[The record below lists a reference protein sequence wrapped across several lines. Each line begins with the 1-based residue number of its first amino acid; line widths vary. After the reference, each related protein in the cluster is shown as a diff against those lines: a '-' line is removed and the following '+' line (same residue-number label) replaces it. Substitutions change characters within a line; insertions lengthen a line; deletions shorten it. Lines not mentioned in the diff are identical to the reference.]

1 MKSGLKTALSLLLT
15 FIAFTVI
22 AIASLSGLFSPIEK
36 RFYEP
41 AQVQQFRSEL
51 NEVASAGNQYF
62 SSLLAAFGSDD
73 GGFLNAESVLTFLSV
88 SPSDEVLHR
97 FAVLSEAHRGLEGI
111 RVVDASG
118 RRVHFSSFRND
129 YRLDAGR
136 RIYSNYQDLKTL
148 FGNPEIPFENL
159 SCFSGEETHP
169 YRIGIDG
176 QNQRIVYSF
185 PLENNGSR
193 FCVLFYVGTRGFI
206 NTLIEK
212 KIISVNQDIPLVSSA
227 DCMTG
232 GFVLGLEND
241 IRGAADAE
249 LLKIWKNGQVDTD
262 GIQTDG
268 IQFVF
273 DDRTVNY
280 TVFTDRSTSAPFF
293 SILFRSDSV
302 LLPGYVKILILV
314 SAFISVCLFFLI
326 LFNFKKDD
334 DVIIRDRIKRV
345 QFELL
350 SEYFDK
356 NLERAEIAGIIEA
369 KKSDVSVRI
378 KKSLGRRGK
387 KHSAELDTMLEK
399 SWSEII
405 DMLSAEKKQQPS
417 FDMSEIR
424 RMLEELLSAT
434 PVTVRNQPVQ
444 TVPAK
449 VAEPEPVDDLEEV
462 DAVEPVEDLEEADGA
477 EPVEDLEEADGVE
490 PVDDLE
496 ATGGVEPVDDLEEV
510 DAVES
515 VEDLEEA
522 DGEESVED
530 LEEAD
535 GVEPVDD
542 LEEADSVEPVEDL
555 EEADGVEPADDLE
568 EADGVEPV
576 DDLEEADGEESVEDL
591 EEADGVEPVDDL
603 EEADGVEPVEDLEY
617 TDGVEPVDDLEEV
630 DAVEP
635 VEDLEEADGAEP
647 VDDLEEA
654 DSVEPAED
662 LEEADSVEPV
672 EDLEEADVVEPVD
685 DLEETD
691 GAEPVEDLE
700 YTDGVE
706 PVDDLEEADGAE
718 PVEDLEEADGEES
731 VDGLEEADSVE
742 PAEDLE
748 EADGVEPADDLEE
761 ADSVEPAEDL
771 EEADGVE
778 PVEDLEEADGVEPVD
793 DLEEADGAEPVEDLE
808 EADGEESVEDL
819 EEADVVEPADD
830 LEEADVVEPVDD
842 LEATGGVEPAEDLEE
857 ADGVEP
863 VDDLEEVDAV
873 EPVEDLEE
881 ADGAEPA
888 EDLEEADGVEP
899 VDGLEEADSVEP
911 AEDLEE
917 ADGVEPVE
925 DLEEADGVEPVDGLE
940 EADSVEPAEDLEE
953 AGGVKSVEELEDT
966 DGVEPVEDLEEAD
979 VVESADD
986 LEEADGVEPVDDLEA
1001 TGGVKSV
1008 EVSEDEIDETSE
1020 SFGTAIFGKTDDLFE
1035 FASSPFF
1042 DADEKLNAIKS
1053 VLTNDNF
1060 EEGQKTL
1067 ENVNAMNTAQKYGII
1082 DSEPLEFSDPA
1093 VEQESNPDMSLADG
1107 FEIFYPGDELF
1118 SASSLGNS
1126 ENTSVPAPEENKVTL
1141 QEDDVSDLEFLSE
1154 GEIRP
1159 FMMTAFGANNN
1170 HVTDLS
1176 YEAIVEGDDGVY
1188 QIAENLDT
1196 DGVPIDNDFQNLV
1209 NSVLK

>member
-62 SSLLAAFGSDD
+62 SSLLAAFGSDN
-73 GGFLNAESVLTFLSV
+73 GGFLNDESVLTFLSV

-97 FAVLSEAHRGLEGI
+97 LAVLSEAHRGLEGI

-129 YRLDAGR
+129 YRLDAER
-136 RIYSNYQDLKTL
+136 RIYSNYQELKTL
-148 FGNPEIPFENL
+148 FGTPEIPFENL

-280 TVFTDRSTSAPFF
+280 TVFTDRGSSAPFF
-293 SILFRSDSV
+293 SILFSSDSV

-387 KHSAELDTMLEK
+387 RHSAELDTMLEK

-424 RMLEELLSAT
+424 RMLEELLSAN

-449 VAEPEPVDDLEEV
+449 VAEPEPVEDLEDVDAVEPAEDLEEV
-462 DAVEPVEDLEEADGA
+462 DVVEPVDGLEDADSVEPVDDLEDVDAVEPLEDLEEADGVEAVEDLQDVEAVEPVEVLEEAGGVEPVEDLE
-477 EPVEDLEEADGVE
+477 VADGVE

-496 ATGGVEPVDDLEEV
+496 DVDGVEP
-510 DAVES
+510 AN
-515 VEDLEEA
+515 DLEEA
-522 DGEESVED
+522 DAVEPVKD

-535 GVEPVDD
+535 TVK
-542 LEEADSVEPVEDL
+542 SV
-555 EEADGVEPADDLE
+555 
-568 EADGVEPV
+568 
-576 DDLEEADGEESVEDL
+576 
-591 EEADGVEPVDDL
+591 
-603 EEADGVEPVEDLEY
+603 
-617 TDGVEPVDDLEEV
+617 
-630 DAVEP
+630 
-635 VEDLEEADGAEP
+635 
-647 VDDLEEA
+647 
-654 DSVEPAED
+654 
-662 LEEADSVEPV
+662 
-672 EDLEEADVVEPVD
+672 
-685 DLEETD
+685 
-691 GAEPVEDLE
+691 
-700 YTDGVE
+700 
-706 PVDDLEEADGAE
+706 
-718 PVEDLEEADGEES
+718 
-731 VDGLEEADSVE
+731 
-742 PAEDLE
+742 
-748 EADGVEPADDLEE
+748 
-761 ADSVEPAEDL
+761 EDL

-778 PVEDLEEADGVEPVD
+778 PVEDLEDADGGEPV
-793 DLEEADGAEPVEDLE
+793 
-808 EADGEESVEDL
+808 
-819 EEADVVEPADD
+819 DD

-842 LEATGGVEPAEDLEE
+842 LED
-857 ADGVEP
+857 ADSVEP
-863 VDDLEEVDAV
+863 VDDLEDVDAI
-873 EPVEDLEE
+873 
-881 ADGAEPA
+881 
-888 EDLEEADGVEP
+888 
-899 VDGLEEADSVEP
+899 
-911 AEDLEE
+911 
-917 ADGVEPVE
+917 
-925 DLEEADGVEPVDGLE
+925 
-940 EADSVEPAEDLEE
+940 
-953 AGGVKSVEELEDT
+953 
-966 DGVEPVEDLEEAD
+966 EPVEDLEEAD
-979 VVESADD
+979 VVEPADG
-986 LEEADGVEPVDDLEA
+986 LEEADGVEAVEDLQDVDAVEPVEDLEDVDGVEPA
-1001 TGGVKSV
+1001 GDLEEADTVKSV
-1008 EVSEDEIDETSE
+1008 GVSEDEIDEPSE
-1020 SFGTAIFGKTDDLFE
+1020 SFGTALFGKTDDLFE

-1042 DADEKLNAIKS
+1042 DADEKLNVIKS

-1060 EEGQKTL
+1060 EESQKTL
-1067 ENVNAMNTAQKYGII
+1067 ENVNAMNTSQKYGII

-1126 ENTSVPAPEENKVTL
+1126 ENTAVPAPEENKVTA
-1141 QEDDVSDLEFLSE
+1141 QEDDVSDLELLSE
-1154 GEIRP
+1154 GETRP

>member
-97 FAVLSEAHRGLEGI
+97 LAVLSEAHRGLEGI

-136 RIYSNYQDLKTL
+136 RIYSNYQELKTL
-148 FGNPEIPFENL
+148 FGTPEIPFENL

-280 TVFTDRSTSAPFF
+280 TVFTNRSTSAPFF
-293 SILFRSDSV
+293 SILFSSDSV

-387 KHSAELDTMLEK
+387 RHSAELDTILEK

-434 PVTVRNQPVQ
+434 PVTVRNQSVQ

-449 VAEPEPVDDLEEV
+449 VAEPEPV
-462 DAVEPVEDLEEADGA
+462 EDLED
-477 EPVEDLEEADGVE
+477 
-490 PVDDLE
+490 
-496 ATGGVEPVDDLEEV
+496 V
-510 DAVES
+510 DA
-515 VEDLEEA
+515 
-522 DGEESVED
+522 
-530 LEEAD
+530 
-535 GVEPVDD
+535 
-542 LEEADSVEPVEDL
+542 
-555 EEADGVEPADDLE
+555 
-568 EADGVEPV
+568 
-576 DDLEEADGEESVEDL
+576 
-591 EEADGVEPVDDL
+591 
-603 EEADGVEPVEDLEY
+603 
-617 TDGVEPVDDLEEV
+617 
-630 DAVEP
+630 
-635 VEDLEEADGAEP
+635 
-647 VDDLEEA
+647 
-654 DSVEPAED
+654 VEPAED
-662 LEEADSVEPV
+662 LEEA
-672 EDLEEADVVEPVD
+672 
-685 DLEETD
+685 
-691 GAEPVEDLE
+691 G
-700 YTDGVE
+700 
-706 PVDDLEEADGAE
+706 
-718 PVEDLEEADGEES
+718 
-731 VDGLEEADSVE
+731 
-742 PAEDLE
+742 
-748 EADGVEPADDLEE
+748 
-761 ADSVEPAEDL
+761 
-771 EEADGVE
+771 GVE
-778 PVEDLEEADGVEPVD
+778 PVEDLEEADGV
-793 DLEEADGAEPVEDLE
+793 
-808 EADGEESVEDL
+808 
-819 EEADVVEPADD
+819 
-830 LEEADVVEPVDD
+830 
-842 LEATGGVEPAEDLEE
+842 
-857 ADGVEP
+857 
-863 VDDLEEVDAV
+863 
-873 EPVEDLEE
+873 
-881 ADGAEPA
+881 
-888 EDLEEADGVEP
+888 
-899 VDGLEEADSVEP
+899 
-911 AEDLEE
+911 
-917 ADGVEPVE
+917 
-925 DLEEADGVEPVDGLE
+925 
-940 EADSVEPAEDLEE
+940 
-953 AGGVKSVEELEDT
+953 
-966 DGVEPVEDLEEAD
+966 
-979 VVESADD
+979 
-986 LEEADGVEPVDDLEA
+986 
-1001 TGGVKSV
+1001 
-1008 EVSEDEIDETSE
+1008 
-1020 SFGTAIFGKTDDLFE
+1020 
-1035 FASSPFF
+1035 
-1042 DADEKLNAIKS
+1042 
-1053 VLTNDNF
+1053 
-1060 EEGQKTL
+1060 
-1067 ENVNAMNTAQKYGII
+1067 
-1082 DSEPLEFSDPA
+1082 
-1093 VEQESNPDMSLADG
+1093 
-1107 FEIFYPGDELF
+1107 
-1118 SASSLGNS
+1118 
-1126 ENTSVPAPEENKVTL
+1126 
-1141 QEDDVSDLEFLSE
+1141 
-1154 GEIRP
+1154 
-1159 FMMTAFGANNN
+1159 
-1170 HVTDLS
+1170 
-1176 YEAIVEGDDGVY
+1176 
-1188 QIAENLDT
+1188 
-1196 DGVPIDNDFQNLV
+1196 
-1209 NSVLK
+1209 

>member
-136 RIYSNYQDLKTL
+136 RIYSNYQELKTL
-148 FGNPEIPFENL
+148 FGTPEIPFENL

-280 TVFTDRSTSAPFF
+280 TVFTNRSTSAPFF
-293 SILFRSDSV
+293 SILFSSDSV

-387 KHSAELDTMLEK
+387 RHSAELDTILEK

-434 PVTVRNQPVQ
+434 PVTVRNQSVQ

-449 VAEPEPVDDLEEV
+449 VAEPEPV
-462 DAVEPVEDLEEADGA
+462 EDLED
-477 EPVEDLEEADGVE
+477 
-490 PVDDLE
+490 
-496 ATGGVEPVDDLEEV
+496 V
-510 DAVES
+510 DA
-515 VEDLEEA
+515 
-522 DGEESVED
+522 
-530 LEEAD
+530 
-535 GVEPVDD
+535 
-542 LEEADSVEPVEDL
+542 
-555 EEADGVEPADDLE
+555 
-568 EADGVEPV
+568 
-576 DDLEEADGEESVEDL
+576 
-591 EEADGVEPVDDL
+591 
-603 EEADGVEPVEDLEY
+603 
-617 TDGVEPVDDLEEV
+617 
-630 DAVEP
+630 
-635 VEDLEEADGAEP
+635 
-647 VDDLEEA
+647 
-654 DSVEPAED
+654 VEPAED
-662 LEEADSVEPV
+662 LEEA
-672 EDLEEADVVEPVD
+672 
-685 DLEETD
+685 
-691 GAEPVEDLE
+691 G
-700 YTDGVE
+700 GVE
-706 PVDDLEEADGAE
+706 PV
-718 PVEDLEEADGEES
+718 
-731 VDGLEEADSVE
+731 
-742 PAEDLE
+742 
-748 EADGVEPADDLEE
+748 
-761 ADSVEPAEDL
+761 EDL

-778 PVEDLEEADGVEPVD
+778 PVEDLEEADGVEPV
-793 DLEEADGAEPVEDLE
+793 EDLE
-808 EADGEESVEDL
+808 DADGG
-819 EEADVVEPADD
+819 EPVDD

-842 LEATGGVEPAEDLEE
+842 LEDADSVEPVDDLEDVDAVEPLEDLEE
-857 ADGVEP
+857 ADGVEAVEDLQDVEAVEP
-863 VDDLEEVDAV
+863 VEVLEEAGGVEPVEDLEDVDAV
-873 EPVEDLEE
+873 EPVEDLE
-881 ADGAEPA
+881 D
-888 EDLEEADGVEP
+888 ADGVEP
-899 VDGLEEADSVEP
+899 ADVLEEAEGVEPVDDLEEADSVEP
-911 AEDLEE
+911 
-917 ADGVEPVE
+917 VE
-925 DLEEADGVEPVDGLE
+925 DLEEVDSEEP
-940 EADSVEPAEDLEE
+940 
-953 AGGVKSVEELEDT
+953 
-966 DGVEPVEDLEEAD
+966 
-979 VVESADD
+979 ADD
-986 LEEADGVEPVDDLEA
+986 LEEADS
-1001 TGGVKSV
+1001 VKSV
-1008 EVSEDEIDETSE
+1008 EVSEDEIDEPSE
-1020 SFGTAIFGKTDDLFE
+1020 SFGTALFGKTDDLFE

-1042 DADEKLNAIKS
+1042 DADEKLNVIKS

-1060 EEGQKTL
+1060 EESQKTL
-1067 ENVNAMNTAQKYGII
+1067 KNVNAMNTAQKYGII

-1126 ENTSVPAPEENKVTL
+1126 ENTAVPAPEENKVTA
-1141 QEDDVSDLEFLSE
+1141 QEDDVSDLELLSE
-1154 GEIRP
+1154 GETRP

-1188 QIAENLDT
+1188 QIVENLDT

>member
-1 MKSGLKTALSLLLT
+1 MLT

-449 VAEPEPVDDLEEV
+449 VAEPEPV
-462 DAVEPVEDLEEADGA
+462 EDLEEA
-477 EPVEDLEEADGVE
+477 
-490 PVDDLE
+490 
-496 ATGGVEPVDDLEEV
+496 
-510 DAVES
+510 
-515 VEDLEEA
+515 
-522 DGEESVED
+522 
-530 LEEAD
+530 
-535 GVEPVDD
+535 
-542 LEEADSVEPVEDL
+542 
-555 EEADGVEPADDLE
+555 
-568 EADGVEPV
+568 
-576 DDLEEADGEESVEDL
+576 
-591 EEADGVEPVDDL
+591 
-603 EEADGVEPVEDLEY
+603 
-617 TDGVEPVDDLEEV
+617 DGVEPVDDLEEV

-635 VEDLEEADGAEP
+635 VEDLEEADGEES
-647 VDDLEEA
+647 VEDLEEA

-662 LEEADSVEPV
+662 LEEADVVEPVDDLEEADGAEPVEDLEEAGGEESVDGLEEADGVEPV
-672 EDLEEADVVEPVD
+672 EDLEEADGEEPADDLEEADGVEPVEDLEDTDGVEPVD
-685 DLEETD
+685 DLEEAD
-691 GAEPVEDLE
+691 GIESVEDLE
-700 YTDGVE
+700 ETDGVE

-731 VDGLEEADSVE
+731 V
-742 PAEDLE
+742 EDLE
-748 EADGVEPADDLEE
+748 EVDVVEPADDLEE

-793 DLEEADGAEPVEDLE
+793 DLEATGVVEPADDLEEADGAEPVEDLE
-808 EADGEESVEDL
+808 D
-819 EEADVVEPADD
+819 
-830 LEEADVVEPVDD
+830 
-842 LEATGGVEPAEDLEE
+842 T
-857 ADGVEP
+857 DGVEP
-863 VDDLEEVDAV
+863 VDDLEE
-873 EPVEDLEE
+873 

-888 EDLEEADGVEP
+888 DD
-899 VDGLEEADSVEP
+899 LEEADSVEP

-917 ADGVEPVE
+917 ADGVEP
-925 DLEEADGVEPVDGLE
+925 A
-940 EADSVEPAEDLEE
+940 
-953 AGGVKSVEELEDT
+953 
-966 DGVEPVEDLEEAD
+966 
-979 VVESADD
+979 
-986 LEEADGVEPVDDLEA
+986 DDLEA

-1154 GEIRP
+1154 GETRP

>member
-449 VAEPEPVDDLEEV
+449 VAEPEPVDDLEE
-462 DAVEPVEDLEEADGA
+462 ADGA
-477 EPVEDLEEADGVE
+477 EPVEDLEEVDGVE

-496 ATGGVEPVDDLEEV
+496 ATGGVEP
-510 DAVES
+510 A
-515 VEDLEEA
+515 
-522 DGEESVED
+522 
-530 LEEAD
+530 
-535 GVEPVDD
+535 
-542 LEEADSVEPVEDL
+542 
-555 EEADGVEPADDLE
+555 
-568 EADGVEPV
+568 
-576 DDLEEADGEESVEDL
+576 
-591 EEADGVEPVDDL
+591 
-603 EEADGVEPVEDLEY
+603 
-617 TDGVEPVDDLEEV
+617 
-630 DAVEP
+630 
-635 VEDLEEADGAEP
+635 
-647 VDDLEEA
+647 
-654 DSVEPAED
+654 
-662 LEEADSVEPV
+662 
-672 EDLEEADVVEPVD
+672 
-685 DLEETD
+685 
-691 GAEPVEDLE
+691 
-700 YTDGVE
+700 
-706 PVDDLEEADGAE
+706 
-718 PVEDLEEADGEES
+718 
-731 VDGLEEADSVE
+731 
-742 PAEDLE
+742 
-748 EADGVEPADDLEE
+748 
-761 ADSVEPAEDL
+761 
-771 EEADGVE
+771 
-778 PVEDLEEADGVEPVD
+778 
-793 DLEEADGAEPVEDLE
+793 
-808 EADGEESVEDL
+808 
-819 EEADVVEPADD
+819 
-830 LEEADVVEPVDD
+830 
-842 LEATGGVEPAEDLEE
+842 
-857 ADGVEP
+857 
-863 VDDLEEVDAV
+863 
-873 EPVEDLEE
+873 
-881 ADGAEPA
+881 
-888 EDLEEADGVEP
+888 
-899 VDGLEEADSVEP
+899 
-911 AEDLEE
+911 
-917 ADGVEPVE
+917 
-925 DLEEADGVEPVDGLE
+925 
-940 EADSVEPAEDLEE
+940 
-953 AGGVKSVEELEDT
+953 
-966 DGVEPVEDLEEAD
+966 
-979 VVESADD
+979 
-986 LEEADGVEPVDDLEA
+986 DDLEA

-1093 VEQESNPDMSLADG
+1093 VEQESNPDMSLVDG

-1154 GEIRP
+1154 GETRP

>member
-449 VAEPEPVDDLEEV
+449 VAEPEPVEDLE
-462 DAVEPVEDLEEADGA
+462 DTDGVEPVEDLEEADGA

-535 GVEPVDD
+535 GVEPVDGLEEVDGAEPVDD

-555 EEADGVEPADDLE
+555 EEADGVEPAD
-568 EADGVEPV
+568 G
-576 DDLEEADGEESVEDL
+576 L

-603 EEADGVEPVEDLEY
+603 EEADGVEPADGLEEADGAEPVEDLEEVDGVEPVDDLEEADVVEPVDDLEEADGVEPAEDLEEADGEESVEDLEEADVVEPADDLEEA
-617 TDGVEPVDDLEEV
+617 DGVEPVDDLEEV

-635 VEDLEEADGAEP
+635 VEDLEEADGI
-647 VDDLEEA
+647 
-654 DSVEPAED
+654 
-662 LEEADSVEPV
+662 
-672 EDLEEADVVEPVD
+672 
-685 DLEETD
+685 
-691 GAEPVEDLE
+691 
-700 YTDGVE
+700 
-706 PVDDLEEADGAE
+706 
-718 PVEDLEEADGEES
+718 ES

-748 EADGVEPADDLEE
+748 EADGAEPVEDLEKADGEESVDGLEEADGVEPADGLEE
-761 ADSVEPAEDL
+761 ADGAEPVEDL

-778 PVEDLEEADGVEPVD
+778 PVEDLEEADGAEPVEDLEDTDGVEPVD

-819 EEADVVEPADD
+819 EEAD
-830 LEEADVVEPVDD
+830 
-842 LEATGGVEPAEDLEE
+842 GVEPA
-857 ADGVEP
+857 
-863 VDDLEEVDAV
+863 
-873 EPVEDLEE
+873 
-881 ADGAEPA
+881 
-888 EDLEEADGVEP
+888 
-899 VDGLEEADSVEP
+899 
-911 AEDLEE
+911 
-917 ADGVEPVE
+917 
-925 DLEEADGVEPVDGLE
+925 
-940 EADSVEPAEDLEE
+940 
-953 AGGVKSVEELEDT
+953 
-966 DGVEPVEDLEEAD
+966 
-979 VVESADD
+979 
-986 LEEADGVEPVDDLEA
+986 DDLEA

-1154 GEIRP
+1154 GETRP

>member
-73 GGFLNAESVLTFLSV
+73 GGFLNDESVLTFLSV

-97 FAVLSEAHRGLEGI
+97 LAVLSEAHRGLEGI

-136 RIYSNYQDLKTL
+136 RIYSNYQELKTL
-148 FGNPEIPFENL
+148 FGTPEIPFENL

-280 TVFTDRSTSAPFF
+280 TVFTNRSTSAPFF
-293 SILFRSDSV
+293 SILFSSDSV

-387 KHSAELDTMLEK
+387 RHSAELDTILEK

-449 VAEPEPVDDLEEV
+449 VAEPEPVDDLEET
-462 DAVEPVEDLEEADGA
+462 DAVEPVEDLED
-477 EPVEDLEEADGVE
+477 
-490 PVDDLE
+490 
-496 ATGGVEPVDDLEEV
+496 
-510 DAVES
+510 
-515 VEDLEEA
+515 
-522 DGEESVED
+522 
-530 LEEAD
+530 
-535 GVEPVDD
+535 
-542 LEEADSVEPVEDL
+542 
-555 EEADGVEPADDLE
+555 ADGVEPAD
-568 EADGVEPV
+568 G
-576 DDLEEADGEESVEDL
+576 
-591 EEADGVEPVDDL
+591 
-603 EEADGVEPVEDLEY
+603 
-617 TDGVEPVDDLEEV
+617 
-630 DAVEP
+630 
-635 VEDLEEADGAEP
+635 
-647 VDDLEEA
+647 
-654 DSVEPAED
+654 

-685 DLEETD
+685 DLED
-691 GAEPVEDLE
+691 ADS
-700 YTDGVE
+700 VE
-706 PVDDLEEADGAE
+706 PVDDLEDVDAIE
-718 PVEDLEEADGEES
+718 PVEDLEEADVVEPVEDLEEVDVVEP
-731 VDGLEEADSVE
+731 VDGLEDADSVE
-742 PAEDLE
+742 PVDDLEDVDAVEPLEDLE
-748 EADGVEPADDLEE
+748 EADGVEAVEDLQDVEAVEPVEVLEEAGGVEPVEDLEDVDAVEPVEDLEE
-761 ADSVEPAEDL
+761 AGGVEPVEDL
-771 EEADGVE
+771 EEADVVE
-778 PVEDLEEADGVEPVD
+778 PVEDLEDVDAVEPVEDLEEADVVEPADVLEEADGVEPVD
-793 DLEEADGAEPVEDLE
+793 DLEEADV
-808 EADGEESVEDL
+808 
-819 EEADVVEPADD
+819 
-830 LEEADVVEPVDD
+830 
-842 LEATGGVEPAEDLEE
+842 
-857 ADGVEP
+857 
-863 VDDLEEVDAV
+863 V

-881 ADGAEPA
+881 AD
-888 EDLEEADGVEP
+888 
-899 VDGLEEADSVEP
+899 S
-911 AEDLEE
+911 
-917 ADGVEPVE
+917 VEPVE
-925 DLEEADGVEPVDGLE
+925 DLEEVDSEEPADDLE
-940 EADSVEPAEDLEE
+940 EADSVEL
-953 AGGVKSVEELEDT
+953 
-966 DGVEPVEDLEEAD
+966 VEDLEETD
-979 VVESADD
+979 
-986 LEEADGVEPVDDLEA
+986 
-1001 TGGVKSV
+1001 TVKSV
-1008 EVSEDEIDETSE
+1008 EVSEDEIDEPSE
-1020 SFGTAIFGKTDDLFE
+1020 SFGTALFGKTDDLFE

-1042 DADEKLNAIKS
+1042 DADEKLNVIKS

-1060 EEGQKTL
+1060 EESQKTL
-1067 ENVNAMNTAQKYGII
+1067 ENVNAMNTSQKYGII

-1126 ENTSVPAPEENKVTL
+1126 ENTAVPTPEENKVTA
-1141 QEDDVSDLEFLSE
+1141 QEDDVSDLELLSE
-1154 GEIRP
+1154 GETRP

>member
-73 GGFLNAESVLTFLSV
+73 GGFLNDESVLTFLSV

-97 FAVLSEAHRGLEGI
+97 LAVLSEAHRGLEGI

-129 YRLDAGR
+129 YRLDAER
-136 RIYSNYQDLKTL
+136 RIYSNYQELKTL
-148 FGNPEIPFENL
+148 FGTPEIPFENL

-280 TVFTDRSTSAPFF
+280 TVFTDRGSSAPFF
-293 SILFRSDSV
+293 SILFSSDSV

-424 RMLEELLSAT
+424 RMLEELLSAN

-449 VAEPEPVDDLEEV
+449 VAEPEPVDDLEET
-462 DAVEPVEDLEEADGA
+462 DAVEPVEDLED
-477 EPVEDLEEADGVE
+477 
-490 PVDDLE
+490 
-496 ATGGVEPVDDLEEV
+496 
-510 DAVES
+510 
-515 VEDLEEA
+515 
-522 DGEESVED
+522 
-530 LEEAD
+530 
-535 GVEPVDD
+535 
-542 LEEADSVEPVEDL
+542 
-555 EEADGVEPADDLE
+555 ADGVEPAD
-568 EADGVEPV
+568 G
-576 DDLEEADGEESVEDL
+576 
-591 EEADGVEPVDDL
+591 
-603 EEADGVEPVEDLEY
+603 
-617 TDGVEPVDDLEEV
+617 
-630 DAVEP
+630 
-635 VEDLEEADGAEP
+635 
-647 VDDLEEA
+647 
-654 DSVEPAED
+654 

-685 DLEETD
+685 DLED
-691 GAEPVEDLE
+691 ADS
-700 YTDGVE
+700 VE
-706 PVDDLEEADGAE
+706 PVDDLEDVDAIE
-718 PVEDLEEADGEES
+718 PVEDLEEADVVEPVEDLEEVDVVEP
-731 VDGLEEADSVE
+731 VDGLEDADSVE
-742 PAEDLE
+742 PVDDLEDVDAVEPLEDLE
-748 EADGVEPADDLEE
+748 EADGVEAVEDLQDVEAVEPVEVLEEAGGVEPVEDLEDVDAVEPVEDLEE
-761 ADSVEPAEDL
+761 AGGVEPVEDL
-771 EEADGVE
+771 EEADVVE
-778 PVEDLEEADGVEPVD
+778 PVEDLEDVDAVEPVEDLEEADVVEPADVLEEADGVEPVD
-793 DLEEADGAEPVEDLE
+793 DLEEADV
-808 EADGEESVEDL
+808 
-819 EEADVVEPADD
+819 
-830 LEEADVVEPVDD
+830 
-842 LEATGGVEPAEDLEE
+842 
-857 ADGVEP
+857 
-863 VDDLEEVDAV
+863 V

-881 ADGAEPA
+881 AD
-888 EDLEEADGVEP
+888 
-899 VDGLEEADSVEP
+899 S
-911 AEDLEE
+911 
-917 ADGVEPVE
+917 VEPVE
-925 DLEEADGVEPVDGLE
+925 DLEEVDSEEPADDLE
-940 EADSVEPAEDLEE
+940 EADSVEL
-953 AGGVKSVEELEDT
+953 
-966 DGVEPVEDLEEAD
+966 VEDLEETD
-979 VVESADD
+979 
-986 LEEADGVEPVDDLEA
+986 
-1001 TGGVKSV
+1001 TVKSV
-1008 EVSEDEIDETSE
+1008 EVSEDEIDEPSE
-1020 SFGTAIFGKTDDLFE
+1020 SFGTALFGKTDDLFE

-1042 DADEKLNAIKS
+1042 DADEKLNVIKS

-1060 EEGQKTL
+1060 EESQKTL
-1067 ENVNAMNTAQKYGII
+1067 ENVNAMNTSQKYGII

-1126 ENTSVPAPEENKVTL
+1126 ENTAVPTPEENKVTA
-1141 QEDDVSDLEFLSE
+1141 QEDDVSDLELLSE
-1154 GEIRP
+1154 GETRP

>member
-542 LEEADSVEPVEDL
+542 LEEADSVEPAEDLEEADGAEPVEDL
-555 EEADGVEPADDLE
+555 EEADGVEPVEDLEEADSVEPADDLE
-568 EADGVEPV
+568 EADGAEPVDDLEEVDAVEPV
-576 DDLEEADGEESVEDL
+576 EDLEEADGEESVEDLEEADGAEPADDLEEVDAVEPVEDLEEADSVEPAEDL

-603 EEADGVEPVEDLEY
+603 EEADGVEP
-617 TDGVEPVDDLEEV
+617 
-630 DAVEP
+630 
-635 VEDLEEADGAEP
+635 
-647 VDDLEEA
+647 
-654 DSVEPAED
+654 
-662 LEEADSVEPV
+662 
-672 EDLEEADVVEPVD
+672 
-685 DLEETD
+685 
-691 GAEPVEDLE
+691 
-700 YTDGVE
+700 
-706 PVDDLEEADGAE
+706 
-718 PVEDLEEADGEES
+718 
-731 VDGLEEADSVE
+731 
-742 PAEDLE
+742 
-748 EADGVEPADDLEE
+748 ADDLE
-761 ADSVEPAEDL
+761 ATGGVEPAEDL

-778 PVEDLEEADGVEPVD
+778 PVEDLEEADGVEPV
-793 DLEEADGAEPVEDLE
+793 EDLE
-808 EADGEESVEDL
+808 EADG
-819 EEADVVEPADD
+819 VEP
-830 LEEADVVEPVDD
+830 L
-842 LEATGGVEPAEDLEE
+842 EDLEE

-863 VDDLEEVDAV
+863 VDDLEEADVV

-881 ADGAEPA
+881 VDVVEPVDGLEDADSVEPVDDLEDVDAVEPLEDLEEADGVEAVEDLQDVEAVEPVEVLEEAGGVEPVEDLEVADGVEPVDDLEDVDGVEPA
-888 EDLEEADGVEP
+888 NDLEEADAVEPVKDLEEADTVKSVEDLEEADGVEP
-899 VDGLEEADSVEP
+899 ADGLEEAEGVEPADDLEEADAVEPVEDLGEADSVEP
-911 AEDLEE
+911 VEDLEE

-925 DLEEADGVEPVDGLE
+925 DLEEAD
-940 EADSVEPAEDLEE
+940 
-953 AGGVKSVEELEDT
+953 T
-966 DGVEPVEDLEEAD
+966 
-979 VVESADD
+979 
-986 LEEADGVEPVDDLEA
+986 
-1001 TGGVKSV
+1001 VKSV
-1008 EVSEDEIDETSE
+1008 EVSKDEIDEPSE
-1020 SFGTAIFGKTDDLFE
+1020 SFGTALFGKTDDLFE

-1042 DADEKLNAIKS
+1042 DADEKLNVIKS

-1060 EEGQKTL
+1060 EESQKTL
-1067 ENVNAMNTAQKYGII
+1067 ENVNAINTSQKYGII

-1126 ENTSVPAPEENKVTL
+1126 ENTAVPAPEENKVTA
-1141 QEDDVSDLEFLSE
+1141 QEDDVSDLELLSE
-1154 GEIRP
+1154 GETRP

>member
-73 GGFLNAESVLTFLSV
+73 GGFLNDESVLTFLSV

-97 FAVLSEAHRGLEGI
+97 LAVLSEAHRGLEGI

-136 RIYSNYQDLKTL
+136 RIYSNYQELKTL
-148 FGNPEIPFENL
+148 FGTPEIPFENL

-280 TVFTDRSTSAPFF
+280 TVFTNRSTSAPFF
-293 SILFRSDSV
+293 SILFSSDSV

-387 KHSAELDTMLEK
+387 RHSAELDTILEK

-434 PVTVRNQPVQ
+434 PVTVRNQSVQ

-449 VAEPEPVDDLEEV
+449 VAEPEPVEDLEDV
-462 DAVEPVEDLEEADGA
+462 DAVEPAEDLEEA
-477 EPVEDLEEADGVE
+477 
-490 PVDDLE
+490 
-496 ATGGVEPVDDLEEV
+496 GG
-510 DAVES
+510 
-515 VEDLEEA
+515 
-522 DGEESVED
+522 
-530 LEEAD
+530 
-535 GVEPVDD
+535 
-542 LEEADSVEPVEDL
+542 VEPVEDL
-555 EEADGVEPADDLE
+555 EEADGVEPA
-568 EADGVEPV
+568 
-576 DDLEEADGEESVEDL
+576 EDL
-591 EEADGVEPVDDL
+591 ED
-603 EEADGVEPVEDLEY
+603 
-617 TDGVEPVDDLEEV
+617 V
-630 DAVEP
+630 DAVET
-635 VEDLEEADGAEP
+635 V
-647 VDDLEEA
+647 
-654 DSVEPAED
+654 
-662 LEEADSVEPV
+662 
-672 EDLEEADVVEPVD
+672 
-685 DLEETD
+685 
-691 GAEPVEDLE
+691 
-700 YTDGVE
+700 
-706 PVDDLEEADGAE
+706 
-718 PVEDLEEADGEES
+718 
-731 VDGLEEADSVE
+731 
-742 PAEDLE
+742 
-748 EADGVEPADDLEE
+748 
-761 ADSVEPAEDL
+761 EDL

-778 PVEDLEEADGVEPVD
+778 PVEDLEDADGGEPV
-793 DLEEADGAEPVEDLE
+793 
-808 EADGEESVEDL
+808 
-819 EEADVVEPADD
+819 DD

-842 LEATGGVEPAEDLEE
+842 LEDADSVEPVDDLEDVDAIEPVEDLEE

-863 VDDLEEVDAV
+863 L
-873 EPVEDLEE
+873 
-881 ADGAEPA
+881 
-888 EDLEEADGVEP
+888 
-899 VDGLEEADSVEP
+899 
-911 AEDLEE
+911 EDLEE

-925 DLEEADGVEPVDGLE
+925 DLEDVD
-940 EADSVEPAEDLEE
+940 A
-953 AGGVKSVEELEDT
+953 
-966 DGVEPVEDLEEAD
+966 VEPVEDLEDADGVEPADVLEEAD
-979 VVESADD
+979 VVEPIDD
-986 LEEADGVEPVDDLEA
+986 LEEAD
-1001 TGGVKSV
+1001 TVKSV
-1008 EVSEDEIDETSE
+1008 EVSEDEIDEPSE
-1020 SFGTAIFGKTDDLFE
+1020 SFGTALFGKTDDLFE

-1042 DADEKLNAIKS
+1042 DADEKLNVIKS

-1060 EEGQKTL
+1060 EESQKTL
-1067 ENVNAMNTAQKYGII
+1067 KNVNAMNTAQKYGII

-1126 ENTSVPAPEENKVTL
+1126 ENTAVPAPEENKVTA
-1141 QEDDVSDLEFLSE
+1141 QEDDVSDLELLSE
-1154 GEIRP
+1154 GETRP

>member
-73 GGFLNAESVLTFLSV
+73 GGFLNDESVLTFLSV

-97 FAVLSEAHRGLEGI
+97 LAVLSEAHRGLEGI

-129 YRLDAGR
+129 YRLDAER
-136 RIYSNYQDLKTL
+136 RIYSNYQELKTL
-148 FGNPEIPFENL
+148 FGTPEIPFENL

-280 TVFTDRSTSAPFF
+280 TVFTDRSTSVPFF
-293 SILFRSDSV
+293 SILFSSDSV

-434 PVTVRNQPVQ
+434 PVTVRNQSVQ

-449 VAEPEPVDDLEEV
+449 VAEPEPVDDLEET
-462 DAVEPVEDLEEADGA
+462 DAVEPVEDLED
-477 EPVEDLEEADGVE
+477 
-490 PVDDLE
+490 
-496 ATGGVEPVDDLEEV
+496 
-510 DAVES
+510 
-515 VEDLEEA
+515 
-522 DGEESVED
+522 
-530 LEEAD
+530 
-535 GVEPVDD
+535 
-542 LEEADSVEPVEDL
+542 
-555 EEADGVEPADDLE
+555 ADGVEPAD
-568 EADGVEPV
+568 G
-576 DDLEEADGEESVEDL
+576 
-591 EEADGVEPVDDL
+591 
-603 EEADGVEPVEDLEY
+603 
-617 TDGVEPVDDLEEV
+617 
-630 DAVEP
+630 
-635 VEDLEEADGAEP
+635 
-647 VDDLEEA
+647 
-654 DSVEPAED
+654 

-685 DLEETD
+685 DLED
-691 GAEPVEDLE
+691 ADS
-700 YTDGVE
+700 VE
-706 PVDDLEEADGAE
+706 PVDDLEDVDAVEPLEDLEEADGVEAVEDLQDVEAVEPVEVLEEAGGVEPVEDLEDVDAVEPVEDLEEAGGVE
-718 PVEDLEEADGEES
+718 PVEDLEEAD
-731 VDGLEEADSVE
+731 VVE
-742 PAEDLE
+742 PVEDLEDVDAVEPVEDLE
-748 EADGVEPADDLEE
+748 EADVVEPAD
-761 ADSVEPAEDL
+761 V
-771 EEADGVE
+771 
-778 PVEDLEEADGVEPVD
+778 LEEADGVEPVD
-793 DLEEADGAEPVEDLE
+793 DLEEADV
-808 EADGEESVEDL
+808 
-819 EEADVVEPADD
+819 
-830 LEEADVVEPVDD
+830 
-842 LEATGGVEPAEDLEE
+842 
-857 ADGVEP
+857 
-863 VDDLEEVDAV
+863 V

-881 ADGAEPA
+881 AD
-888 EDLEEADGVEP
+888 
-899 VDGLEEADSVEP
+899 S
-911 AEDLEE
+911 
-917 ADGVEPVE
+917 VEPVE
-925 DLEEADGVEPVDGLE
+925 DLEEVDSEEPADDLE
-940 EADSVEPAEDLEE
+940 EADSVEL
-953 AGGVKSVEELEDT
+953 
-966 DGVEPVEDLEEAD
+966 VEDLEETD
-979 VVESADD
+979 
-986 LEEADGVEPVDDLEA
+986 
-1001 TGGVKSV
+1001 TVKSV
-1008 EVSEDEIDETSE
+1008 EVSEDEIDEPSE
-1020 SFGTAIFGKTDDLFE
+1020 SFGTALFGKTDDLFE

-1042 DADEKLNAIKS
+1042 DADEKLNVIKS

-1060 EEGQKTL
+1060 EESQKTL
-1067 ENVNAMNTAQKYGII
+1067 ENVNAMNTSQKYGII

-1126 ENTSVPAPEENKVTL
+1126 ENTAVPTPEENKVTA
-1141 QEDDVSDLEFLSE
+1141 QEDDVSDLELLSE
-1154 GEIRP
+1154 GETRP

>member
-73 GGFLNAESVLTFLSV
+73 GGFLNDESVLTFLSV

-97 FAVLSEAHRGLEGI
+97 LAVLSEAHRGLEGI

-136 RIYSNYQDLKTL
+136 RIYSNYQELKTL
-148 FGNPEIPFENL
+148 FGTPEIPFENL

-293 SILFRSDSV
+293 SILFSSDSV

-434 PVTVRNQPVQ
+434 PVTVRNQSVQ

-449 VAEPEPVDDLEEV
+449 VAEPEP
-462 DAVEPVEDLEEADGA
+462 
-477 EPVEDLEEADGVE
+477 
-490 PVDDLE
+490 
-496 ATGGVEPVDDLEEV
+496 
-510 DAVES
+510 

-542 LEEADSVEPVEDL
+542 LED
-555 EEADGVEPADDLE
+555 ADG
-568 EADGVEPV
+568 
-576 DDLEEADGEESVEDL
+576 
-591 EEADGVEPVDDL
+591 
-603 EEADGVEPVEDLEY
+603 
-617 TDGVEPVDDLEEV
+617 
-630 DAVEP
+630 
-635 VEDLEEADGAEP
+635 
-647 VDDLEEA
+647 
-654 DSVEPAED
+654 VEPAED
-662 LEEADSVEPV
+662 LEEA
-672 EDLEEADVVEPVD
+672 
-685 DLEETD
+685 
-691 GAEPVEDLE
+691 G
-700 YTDGVE
+700 GVE
-706 PVDDLEEADGAE
+706 PV
-718 PVEDLEEADGEES
+718 
-731 VDGLEEADSVE
+731 
-742 PAEDLE
+742 
-748 EADGVEPADDLEE
+748 
-761 ADSVEPAEDL
+761 EDL

-778 PVEDLEEADGVEPVD
+778 PVEDLEEADGVEPVE
-793 DLEEADGAEPVEDLE
+793 DLEEADGVEPAEDLEDVDAVETVEDLE
-808 EADGEESVEDL
+808 EADGVEPVEDL
-819 EEADVVEPADD
+819 EDADGGEPVDD

-842 LEATGGVEPAEDLEE
+842 LEDADSVEPVDDLEDVDAVEPLEDLEE
-857 ADGVEP
+857 ADGVEAVEDLQDVEAVEP
-863 VDDLEEVDAV
+863 VEVLEEAGGVEPADDLEEADAV
-873 EPVEDLEE
+873 EPVEDL
-881 ADGAEPA
+881 G
-888 EDLEEADGVEP
+888 
-899 VDGLEEADSVEP
+899 
-911 AEDLEE
+911 E

-925 DLEEADGVEPVDGLE
+925 DLEEADGVEPV
-940 EADSVEPAEDLEE
+940 
-953 AGGVKSVEELEDT
+953 
-966 DGVEPVEDLEEAD
+966 EDLEEAD
-979 VVESADD
+979 
-986 LEEADGVEPVDDLEA
+986 
-1001 TGGVKSV
+1001 TVKSV
-1008 EVSEDEIDETSE
+1008 EVSEDEIDEPSE
-1020 SFGTAIFGKTDDLFE
+1020 SFGTALFGKTDDLFE

-1042 DADEKLNAIKS
+1042 DADEKLNVIKS

-1060 EEGQKTL
+1060 EESQKTL
-1067 ENVNAMNTAQKYGII
+1067 KNVNAMNTAQKYGII

-1126 ENTSVPAPEENKVTL
+1126 ENTAVPAPEENKVTA
-1141 QEDDVSDLEFLSE
+1141 QEDDVSDLELLSE
-1154 GEIRP
+1154 GETRP

>member
-387 KHSAELDTMLEK
+387 KHSAELDTILEK

-449 VAEPEPVDDLEEV
+449 VAEPEPAD
-462 DAVEPVEDLEEADGA
+462 DLEEADSV
-477 EPVEDLEEADGVE
+477 EPADDLEEAD
-490 PVDDLE
+490 
-496 ATGGVEPVDDLEEV
+496 GVEPVDDLEEV

-522 DGEESVED
+522 DGIESVED
-530 LEEAD
+530 
-535 GVEPVDD
+535 
-542 LEEADSVEPVEDL
+542 
-555 EEADGVEPADDLE
+555 
-568 EADGVEPV
+568 
-576 DDLEEADGEESVEDL
+576 
-591 EEADGVEPVDDL
+591 
-603 EEADGVEPVEDLEY
+603 
-617 TDGVEPVDDLEEV
+617 
-630 DAVEP
+630 
-635 VEDLEEADGAEP
+635 
-647 VDDLEEA
+647 
-654 DSVEPAED
+654 
-662 LEEADSVEPV
+662 
-672 EDLEEADVVEPVD
+672 
-685 DLEETD
+685 
-691 GAEPVEDLE
+691 
-700 YTDGVE
+700 
-706 PVDDLEEADGAE
+706 
-718 PVEDLEEADGEES
+718 
-731 VDGLEEADSVE
+731 
-742 PAEDLE
+742 
-748 EADGVEPADDLEE
+748 
-761 ADSVEPAEDL
+761 
-771 EEADGVE
+771 
-778 PVEDLEEADGVEPVD
+778 
-793 DLEEADGAEPVEDLE
+793 
-808 EADGEESVEDL
+808 
-819 EEADVVEPADD
+819 
-830 LEEADVVEPVDD
+830 
-842 LEATGGVEPAEDLEE
+842 
-857 ADGVEP
+857 
-863 VDDLEEVDAV
+863 
-873 EPVEDLEE
+873 
-881 ADGAEPA
+881 
-888 EDLEEADGVEP
+888 
-899 VDGLEEADSVEP
+899 
-911 AEDLEE
+911 
-917 ADGVEPVE
+917 
-925 DLEEADGVEPVDGLE
+925 LE

-953 AGGVKSVEELEDT
+953 AGGVEPVEDLEEADGVEPVE
-966 DGVEPVEDLEEAD
+966 DLEEAGGVEPVEDLEEAD
-979 VVESADD
+979 VVEPVEDLEDADAVEPVEDLEEVDSEEPADD
-986 LEEADGVEPVDDLEA
+986 LEEADSVELVEDLEE
-1001 TGGVKSV
+1001 TDTVKSV

-1126 ENTSVPAPEENKVTL
+1126 ENTAVPTPEENKVTA
-1141 QEDDVSDLEFLSE
+1141 QEDDVSDLELLSE
-1154 GEIRP
+1154 GETRP

>member
-73 GGFLNAESVLTFLSV
+73 GGFLNDESVLTFLSV

-97 FAVLSEAHRGLEGI
+97 LAVLSEAHRGLEGI

-136 RIYSNYQDLKTL
+136 RIYSNYQELKTL
-148 FGNPEIPFENL
+148 FGTPEIPFENL

-387 KHSAELDTMLEK
+387 RHSAELDTILEK

-424 RMLEELLSAT
+424 RMLEELLSAN

-449 VAEPEPVDDLEEV
+449 VAEPEPVEDLEDV
-462 DAVEPVEDLEEADGA
+462 DAVEPAEDLEEA
-477 EPVEDLEEADGVE
+477 
-490 PVDDLE
+490 
-496 ATGGVEPVDDLEEV
+496 GG
-510 DAVES
+510 
-515 VEDLEEA
+515 
-522 DGEESVED
+522 
-530 LEEAD
+530 
-535 GVEPVDD
+535 
-542 LEEADSVEPVEDL
+542 VEPVEDL
-555 EEADGVEPADDLE
+555 EEADGVEPA
-568 EADGVEPV
+568 
-576 DDLEEADGEESVEDL
+576 EDL
-591 EEADGVEPVDDL
+591 ED
-603 EEADGVEPVEDLEY
+603 
-617 TDGVEPVDDLEEV
+617 V
-630 DAVEP
+630 DAVET
-635 VEDLEEADGAEP
+635 V
-647 VDDLEEA
+647 
-654 DSVEPAED
+654 
-662 LEEADSVEPV
+662 
-672 EDLEEADVVEPVD
+672 
-685 DLEETD
+685 
-691 GAEPVEDLE
+691 
-700 YTDGVE
+700 
-706 PVDDLEEADGAE
+706 
-718 PVEDLEEADGEES
+718 
-731 VDGLEEADSVE
+731 
-742 PAEDLE
+742 
-748 EADGVEPADDLEE
+748 
-761 ADSVEPAEDL
+761 EDL

-778 PVEDLEEADGVEPVD
+778 PVEDLEDVD
-793 DLEEADGAEPVEDLE
+793 A
-808 EADGEESVEDL
+808 
-819 EEADVVEPADD
+819 
-830 LEEADVVEPVDD
+830 
-842 LEATGGVEPAEDLEE
+842 
-857 ADGVEP
+857 VEP
-863 VDDLEEVDAV
+863 VDDLEEVDVV
-873 EPVEDLEE
+873 EP
-881 ADGAEPA
+881 A
-888 EDLEEADGVEP
+888 
-899 VDGLEEADSVEP
+899 DGLED
-911 AEDLEE
+911 
-917 ADGVEPVE
+917 
-925 DLEEADGVEPVDGLE
+925 
-940 EADSVEPAEDLEE
+940 
-953 AGGVKSVEELEDT
+953 
-966 DGVEPVEDLEEAD
+966 AD
-979 VVESADD
+979 VVEPIDD
-986 LEEADGVEPVDDLEA
+986 LEEAD
-1001 TGGVKSV
+1001 TVKSV
-1008 EVSEDEIDETSE
+1008 EVSEDEIDEPSE
-1020 SFGTAIFGKTDDLFE
+1020 SFGTALFGKTDDLFE

-1042 DADEKLNAIKS
+1042 DADEKLNVIKS

-1060 EEGQKTL
+1060 EESQKTL
-1067 ENVNAMNTAQKYGII
+1067 KNVNAMNTAQKYGII

-1126 ENTSVPAPEENKVTL
+1126 ENTAVPAPEENKVTA
-1141 QEDDVSDLEFLSE
+1141 QEDDVSDLELLSE
-1154 GEIRP
+1154 GETRP

-1188 QIAENLDT
+1188 QIVENLDT

>member
-449 VAEPEPVDDLEEV
+449 VAEPEPVDDLEE
-462 DAVEPVEDLEEADGA
+462 ADGA
-477 EPVEDLEEADGVE
+477 EP
-490 PVDDLE
+490 
-496 ATGGVEPVDDLEEV
+496 
-510 DAVES
+510 

-542 LEEADSVEPVEDL
+542 LEEAD
-555 EEADGVEPADDLE
+555 
-568 EADGVEPV
+568 
-576 DDLEEADGEESVEDL
+576 
-591 EEADGVEPVDDL
+591 
-603 EEADGVEPVEDLEY
+603 
-617 TDGVEPVDDLEEV
+617 
-630 DAVEP
+630 
-635 VEDLEEADGAEP
+635 
-647 VDDLEEA
+647 
-654 DSVEPAED
+654 
-662 LEEADSVEPV
+662 
-672 EDLEEADVVEPVD
+672 
-685 DLEETD
+685 
-691 GAEPVEDLE
+691 
-700 YTDGVE
+700 
-706 PVDDLEEADGAE
+706 
-718 PVEDLEEADGEES
+718 
-731 VDGLEEADSVE
+731 
-742 PAEDLE
+742 
-748 EADGVEPADDLEE
+748 
-761 ADSVEPAEDL
+761 
-771 EEADGVE
+771 
-778 PVEDLEEADGVEPVD
+778 
-793 DLEEADGAEPVEDLE
+793 
-808 EADGEESVEDL
+808 
-819 EEADVVEPADD
+819 VVEPA
-830 LEEADVVEPVDD
+830 
-842 LEATGGVEPAEDLEE
+842 
-857 ADGVEP
+857 
-863 VDDLEEVDAV
+863 
-873 EPVEDLEE
+873 
-881 ADGAEPA
+881 
-888 EDLEEADGVEP
+888 
-899 VDGLEEADSVEP
+899 
-911 AEDLEE
+911 
-917 ADGVEPVE
+917 
-925 DLEEADGVEPVDGLE
+925 
-940 EADSVEPAEDLEE
+940 
-953 AGGVKSVEELEDT
+953 
-966 DGVEPVEDLEEAD
+966 
-979 VVESADD
+979 
-986 LEEADGVEPVDDLEA
+986 DDLEA

-1154 GEIRP
+1154 GETRP

>member
-73 GGFLNAESVLTFLSV
+73 GGFLNDESVLTFLSV

-97 FAVLSEAHRGLEGI
+97 LAVLSEAHRGLEGI

-136 RIYSNYQDLKTL
+136 RIYSNYQELKTL
-148 FGNPEIPFENL
+148 FGTPEIPFENL

-280 TVFTDRSTSAPFF
+280 TVFTNRSTSAPFF
-293 SILFRSDSV
+293 SILFSSDSV

-399 SWSEII
+399 SWAEII

-434 PVTVRNQPVQ
+434 PVTVRNQSVQ

-449 VAEPEPVDDLEEV
+449 VAEPEPVEDLEDVDAVEPAEDLEE
-462 DAVEPVEDLEEADGA
+462 AGGVEPVEDLED
-477 EPVEDLEEADGVE
+477 
-490 PVDDLE
+490 
-496 ATGGVEPVDDLEEV
+496 V
-510 DAVES
+510 DA
-515 VEDLEEA
+515 
-522 DGEESVED
+522 
-530 LEEAD
+530 
-535 GVEPVDD
+535 
-542 LEEADSVEPVEDL
+542 
-555 EEADGVEPADDLE
+555 
-568 EADGVEPV
+568 
-576 DDLEEADGEESVEDL
+576 
-591 EEADGVEPVDDL
+591 VEPVDDL
-603 EEADGVEPVEDLEY
+603 EEADGVEPVEDLE
-617 TDGVEPVDDLEEV
+617 DV

-635 VEDLEEADGAEP
+635 VEDLEDADG
-647 VDDLEEA
+647 
-654 DSVEPAED
+654 VEPAD
-662 LEEADSVEPV
+662 V
-672 EDLEEADVVEPVD
+672 LEEADVVEPI
-685 DLEETD
+685 
-691 GAEPVEDLE
+691 
-700 YTDGVE
+700 
-706 PVDDLEEADGAE
+706 DDLEEAD
-718 PVEDLEEADGEES
+718 
-731 VDGLEEADSVE
+731 
-742 PAEDLE
+742 
-748 EADGVEPADDLEE
+748 
-761 ADSVEPAEDL
+761 
-771 EEADGVE
+771 
-778 PVEDLEEADGVEPVD
+778 
-793 DLEEADGAEPVEDLE
+793 
-808 EADGEESVEDL
+808 
-819 EEADVVEPADD
+819 
-830 LEEADVVEPVDD
+830 
-842 LEATGGVEPAEDLEE
+842 T
-857 ADGVEP
+857 
-863 VDDLEEVDAV
+863 
-873 EPVEDLEE
+873 
-881 ADGAEPA
+881 
-888 EDLEEADGVEP
+888 
-899 VDGLEEADSVEP
+899 
-911 AEDLEE
+911 
-917 ADGVEPVE
+917 
-925 DLEEADGVEPVDGLE
+925 
-940 EADSVEPAEDLEE
+940 
-953 AGGVKSVEELEDT
+953 
-966 DGVEPVEDLEEAD
+966 
-979 VVESADD
+979 
-986 LEEADGVEPVDDLEA
+986 
-1001 TGGVKSV
+1001 VKSV
-1008 EVSEDEIDETSE
+1008 EVSEDEIDEPSE
-1020 SFGTAIFGKTDDLFE
+1020 SFGTALFGKTDDLFE

-1042 DADEKLNAIKS
+1042 DADEKLNVIKS

-1060 EEGQKTL
+1060 EESQKTL
-1067 ENVNAMNTAQKYGII
+1067 KNVNAMNTAQKYGII

-1126 ENTSVPAPEENKVTL
+1126 ENTAVPAPEENKVTA
-1141 QEDDVSDLEFLSE
+1141 QEDDVSDLELLSE
-1154 GEIRP
+1154 GETRP

-1188 QIAENLDT
+1188 QIVENLDT

>member
-148 FGNPEIPFENL
+148 FGTPEIPFENL

-449 VAEPEPVDDLEEV
+449 VAEPEP
-462 DAVEPVEDLEEADGA
+462 
-477 EPVEDLEEADGVE
+477 
-490 PVDDLE
+490 
-496 ATGGVEPVDDLEEV
+496 
-510 DAVES
+510 
-515 VEDLEEA
+515 
-522 DGEESVED
+522 
-530 LEEAD
+530 
-535 GVEPVDD
+535 
-542 LEEADSVEPVEDL
+542 
-555 EEADGVEPADDLE
+555 
-568 EADGVEPV
+568 
-576 DDLEEADGEESVEDL
+576 
-591 EEADGVEPVDDL
+591 
-603 EEADGVEPVEDLEY
+603 
-617 TDGVEPVDDLEEV
+617 
-630 DAVEP
+630 
-635 VEDLEEADGAEP
+635 
-647 VDDLEEA
+647 
-654 DSVEPAED
+654 
-662 LEEADSVEPV
+662 
-672 EDLEEADVVEPVD
+672 
-685 DLEETD
+685 
-691 GAEPVEDLE
+691 
-700 YTDGVE
+700 
-706 PVDDLEEADGAE
+706 
-718 PVEDLEEADGEES
+718 
-731 VDGLEEADSVE
+731 
-742 PAEDLE
+742 
-748 EADGVEPADDLEE
+748 ADDLEE

-778 PVEDLEEADGVEPVD
+778 PVE
-793 DLEEADGAEPVEDLE
+793 
-808 EADGEESVEDL
+808 
-819 EEADVVEPADD
+819 
-830 LEEADVVEPVDD
+830 
-842 LEATGGVEPAEDLEE
+842 
-857 ADGVEP
+857 
-863 VDDLEEVDAV
+863 
-873 EPVEDLEE
+873 
-881 ADGAEPA
+881 
-888 EDLEEADGVEP
+888 
-899 VDGLEEADSVEP
+899 
-911 AEDLEE
+911 
-917 ADGVEPVE
+917 
-925 DLEEADGVEPVDGLE
+925 
-940 EADSVEPAEDLEE
+940 
-953 AGGVKSVEELEDT
+953 
-966 DGVEPVEDLEEAD
+966 
-979 VVESADD
+979 
-986 LEEADGVEPVDDLEA
+986 DLEA

-1060 EEGQKTL
+1060 EESQKTL
-1067 ENVNAMNTAQKYGII
+1067 KNVNAMNTAQKYGII

-1154 GEIRP
+1154 GETRP

>member
-449 VAEPEPVDDLEEV
+449 VAEPEPVDDLEE
-462 DAVEPVEDLEEADGA
+462 ADGA
-477 EPVEDLEEADGVE
+477 EPVEDLEEADGEESVEDLEEVDVVEPADDLEEADSVEPAEDLEEADGVE
-490 PVDDLE
+490 PVEDLE
-496 ATGGVEPVDDLEEV
+496 EADSVEPAEDLEEAGGVELVDDLEEADGV
-510 DAVES
+510 EPAEDLEEADGEES

-542 LEEADSVEPVEDL
+542 LEEADVVEPVDDL
-555 EEADGVEPADDLE
+555 EATGGVEPADDLE

-576 DDLEEADGEESVEDL
+576 DDLEEVDAVEPVEDLEETDGAEPVEDLEDTDGVEPADDLEEADGEESVEDLEEADGAEPVDGLEEADGEESVEDLEEADGEESVEDL

-603 EEADGVEPVEDLEY
+603 EEADGVEPVD
-617 TDGVEPVDDLEEV
+617 
-630 DAVEP
+630 
-635 VEDLEEADGAEP
+635 
-647 VDDLEEA
+647 
-654 DSVEPAED
+654 
-662 LEEADSVEPV
+662 
-672 EDLEEADVVEPVD
+672 
-685 DLEETD
+685 
-691 GAEPVEDLE
+691 
-700 YTDGVE
+700 
-706 PVDDLEEADGAE
+706 
-718 PVEDLEEADGEES
+718 
-731 VDGLEEADSVE
+731 
-742 PAEDLE
+742 DLE

-761 ADSVEPAEDL
+761 AD
-771 EEADGVE
+771 
-778 PVEDLEEADGVEPVD
+778 
-793 DLEEADGAEPVEDLE
+793 
-808 EADGEESVEDL
+808 
-819 EEADVVEPADD
+819 VVEPA
-830 LEEADVVEPVDD
+830 
-842 LEATGGVEPAEDLEE
+842 
-857 ADGVEP
+857 
-863 VDDLEEVDAV
+863 
-873 EPVEDLEE
+873 
-881 ADGAEPA
+881 
-888 EDLEEADGVEP
+888 
-899 VDGLEEADSVEP
+899 
-911 AEDLEE
+911 
-917 ADGVEPVE
+917 
-925 DLEEADGVEPVDGLE
+925 
-940 EADSVEPAEDLEE
+940 
-953 AGGVKSVEELEDT
+953 
-966 DGVEPVEDLEEAD
+966 
-979 VVESADD
+979 
-986 LEEADGVEPVDDLEA
+986 DDLEA

-1154 GEIRP
+1154 GETRP

>member
-73 GGFLNAESVLTFLSV
+73 GGFLNDESVLTFLSV

-97 FAVLSEAHRGLEGI
+97 LAVLSEAHRGLEGI

-136 RIYSNYQDLKTL
+136 RIYSNYQELKTL
-148 FGNPEIPFENL
+148 FGTPEIPFENL

-434 PVTVRNQPVQ
+434 PVTVRNQSVQ

-449 VAEPEPVDDLEEV
+449 VAEPEPV
-462 DAVEPVEDLEEADGA
+462 EDLED
-477 EPVEDLEEADGVE
+477 
-490 PVDDLE
+490 
-496 ATGGVEPVDDLEEV
+496 
-510 DAVES
+510 
-515 VEDLEEA
+515 
-522 DGEESVED
+522 
-530 LEEAD
+530 
-535 GVEPVDD
+535 
-542 LEEADSVEPVEDL
+542 
-555 EEADGVEPADDLE
+555 ADGVEPA
-568 EADGVEPV
+568 
-576 DDLEEADGEESVEDL
+576 EDL
-591 EEADGVEPVDDL
+591 EDVD
-603 EEADGVEPVEDLEY
+603 
-617 TDGVEPVDDLEEV
+617 T
-630 DAVEP
+630 
-635 VEDLEEADGAEP
+635 
-647 VDDLEEA
+647 
-654 DSVEPAED
+654 VEPAED
-662 LEEADSVEPV
+662 LEEA
-672 EDLEEADVVEPVD
+672 
-685 DLEETD
+685 
-691 GAEPVEDLE
+691 G
-700 YTDGVE
+700 GVE
-706 PVDDLEEADGAE
+706 PV
-718 PVEDLEEADGEES
+718 
-731 VDGLEEADSVE
+731 
-742 PAEDLE
+742 
-748 EADGVEPADDLEE
+748 
-761 ADSVEPAEDL
+761 EDL

-778 PVEDLEEADGVEPVD
+778 PVEDLEEADGVEPAE
-793 DLEEADGAEPVEDLE
+793 DLEDVDAVEPVEDLE
-808 EADGEESVEDL
+808 EADGVEPVEDL
-819 EEADVVEPADD
+819 EDADGGEPVDD

-842 LEATGGVEPAEDLEE
+842 LEDADSVEPVDDLEDVDAVEPLEDLEE
-857 ADGVEP
+857 ADGVEA
-863 VDDLEEVDAV
+863 VEDLQDVEAV
-873 EPVEDLEE
+873 EPVEVLEE
-881 ADGAEPA
+881 AG
-888 EDLEEADGVEP
+888 
-899 VDGLEEADSVEP
+899 
-911 AEDLEE
+911 
-917 ADGVEPVE
+917 GVEPVE
-925 DLEEADGVEPVDGLE
+925 DLEDVDAVEPV
-940 EADSVEPAEDLEE
+940 
-953 AGGVKSVEELEDT
+953 
-966 DGVEPVEDLEEAD
+966 
-979 VVESADD
+979 DD

-1042 DADEKLNAIKS
+1042 DADEKLNVIKS

-1060 EEGQKTL
+1060 EESQKTL

-1154 GEIRP
+1154 GETRP

>member
-97 FAVLSEAHRGLEGI
+97 LAVLSEAHRGLEGI

-136 RIYSNYQDLKTL
+136 RIYSNYQELKTL
-148 FGNPEIPFENL
+148 FGTPEIPFENL

-293 SILFRSDSV
+293 SILFSSDSV

-449 VAEPEPVDDLEEV
+449 VAEPEPV
-462 DAVEPVEDLEEADGA
+462 EDLED
-477 EPVEDLEEADGVE
+477 
-490 PVDDLE
+490 
-496 ATGGVEPVDDLEEV
+496 
-510 DAVES
+510 
-515 VEDLEEA
+515 
-522 DGEESVED
+522 
-530 LEEAD
+530 
-535 GVEPVDD
+535 
-542 LEEADSVEPVEDL
+542 
-555 EEADGVEPADDLE
+555 ADGVEPA
-568 EADGVEPV
+568 
-576 DDLEEADGEESVEDL
+576 EDL
-591 EEADGVEPVDDL
+591 EDVD
-603 EEADGVEPVEDLEY
+603 
-617 TDGVEPVDDLEEV
+617 T
-630 DAVEP
+630 
-635 VEDLEEADGAEP
+635 
-647 VDDLEEA
+647 
-654 DSVEPAED
+654 VEPAED
-662 LEEADSVEPV
+662 LEEA
-672 EDLEEADVVEPVD
+672 
-685 DLEETD
+685 
-691 GAEPVEDLE
+691 G
-700 YTDGVE
+700 GVE
-706 PVDDLEEADGAE
+706 PV
-718 PVEDLEEADGEES
+718 
-731 VDGLEEADSVE
+731 
-742 PAEDLE
+742 
-748 EADGVEPADDLEE
+748 
-761 ADSVEPAEDL
+761 EDL

-778 PVEDLEEADGVEPVD
+778 PVEDLEEADGVEPAE
-793 DLEEADGAEPVEDLE
+793 DLEDVDAVETVEDLE
-808 EADGEESVEDL
+808 EADGVEPVEDL
-819 EEADVVEPADD
+819 EDADGGEPVDD

-842 LEATGGVEPAEDLEE
+842 LEEVDVVEPA
-857 ADGVEP
+857 
-863 VDDLEEVDAV
+863 
-873 EPVEDLEE
+873 
-881 ADGAEPA
+881 
-888 EDLEEADGVEP
+888 
-899 VDGLEEADSVEP
+899 DGLED
-911 AEDLEE
+911 
-917 ADGVEPVE
+917 
-925 DLEEADGVEPVDGLE
+925 
-940 EADSVEPAEDLEE
+940 
-953 AGGVKSVEELEDT
+953 
-966 DGVEPVEDLEEAD
+966 AD
-979 VVESADD
+979 VVEPIDD
-986 LEEADGVEPVDDLEA
+986 LEEAD
-1001 TGGVKSV
+1001 TVKSV
-1008 EVSEDEIDETSE
+1008 EVSEGEIDEPSE
-1020 SFGTAIFGKTDDLFE
+1020 SFGTALFGKTDDLFE

-1042 DADEKLNAIKS
+1042 DADEKLNVIKS

-1060 EEGQKTL
+1060 EESQKTL
-1067 ENVNAMNTAQKYGII
+1067 KNVNAMNTAQKYGII

-1126 ENTSVPAPEENKVTL
+1126 ENTAVPAPEENKVTA
-1141 QEDDVSDLEFLSE
+1141 QEDDVSDLELLSE
-1154 GEIRP
+1154 GETRP

-1188 QIAENLDT
+1188 QIVENLDT

>member
-73 GGFLNAESVLTFLSV
+73 GGFLNDESVLTFLSV

-97 FAVLSEAHRGLEGI
+97 LAVLSEAHRGLEGI

-136 RIYSNYQDLKTL
+136 RIYSNYQELKTL
-148 FGNPEIPFENL
+148 FGTPEIPFENL

-280 TVFTDRSTSAPFF
+280 TVFTDRGSSAPFF
-293 SILFRSDSV
+293 SILFSSDSV

-387 KHSAELDTMLEK
+387 RHSAELDTMLEK

-434 PVTVRNQPVQ
+434 PVTVRNQSVQ

-449 VAEPEPVDDLEEV
+449 VAEPEPVDDLEET
-462 DAVEPVEDLEEADGA
+462 DAVEPVEDLED
-477 EPVEDLEEADGVE
+477 
-490 PVDDLE
+490 
-496 ATGGVEPVDDLEEV
+496 
-510 DAVES
+510 
-515 VEDLEEA
+515 
-522 DGEESVED
+522 
-530 LEEAD
+530 
-535 GVEPVDD
+535 
-542 LEEADSVEPVEDL
+542 
-555 EEADGVEPADDLE
+555 ADGVEPAD
-568 EADGVEPV
+568 G
-576 DDLEEADGEESVEDL
+576 
-591 EEADGVEPVDDL
+591 
-603 EEADGVEPVEDLEY
+603 
-617 TDGVEPVDDLEEV
+617 
-630 DAVEP
+630 
-635 VEDLEEADGAEP
+635 
-647 VDDLEEA
+647 
-654 DSVEPAED
+654 

-685 DLEETD
+685 DLEDADSVEPVD
-691 GAEPVEDLE
+691 DLEDVDAIEPVEDLE
-700 YTDGVE
+700 EADVVEPVEDLEEVDVVEPVDGLEDADSVEPVDDLEDVDAVEPLEDLEEADGVEAVEDLQDVEAVEPVEVLEEAGGVEPVEDLEDVDAVE
-706 PVDDLEEADGAE
+706 PVDDLEEADVVE
-718 PVEDLEEADGEES
+718 PVEDLEDVDAVEPLEDLEEADGGEP
-731 VDGLEEADSVE
+731 VD
-742 PAEDLE
+742 DLE
-748 EADGVEPADDLEE
+748 EADGGEP
-761 ADSVEPAEDL
+761 VEDL

-778 PVEDLEEADGVEPVD
+778 PVEDLEEADSVEPVEDLEDVDAVEPVEDLEDADGVEPADVLEEAEGVEPVD
-793 DLEEADGAEPVEDLE
+793 DLEEADV
-808 EADGEESVEDL
+808 
-819 EEADVVEPADD
+819 
-830 LEEADVVEPVDD
+830 
-842 LEATGGVEPAEDLEE
+842 
-857 ADGVEP
+857 
-863 VDDLEEVDAV
+863 V

-881 ADGAEPA
+881 AD
-888 EDLEEADGVEP
+888 
-899 VDGLEEADSVEP
+899 
-911 AEDLEE
+911 
-917 ADGVEPVE
+917 
-925 DLEEADGVEPVDGLE
+925 
-940 EADSVEPAEDLEE
+940 
-953 AGGVKSVEELEDT
+953 T
-966 DGVEPVEDLEEAD
+966 
-979 VVESADD
+979 
-986 LEEADGVEPVDDLEA
+986 
-1001 TGGVKSV
+1001 VKSV
-1008 EVSEDEIDETSE
+1008 EVSEDEIDEPSE
-1020 SFGTAIFGKTDDLFE
+1020 SFGTALFGKTDDLFE

-1042 DADEKLNAIKS
+1042 DADEKLNVIKS

-1060 EEGQKTL
+1060 EESQKTL
-1067 ENVNAMNTAQKYGII
+1067 ENVNAMNTSQKYGII

-1126 ENTSVPAPEENKVTL
+1126 ENTAVPAPEENKVTA
-1141 QEDDVSDLEFLSE
+1141 QEDDVSDLELLSE
-1154 GEIRP
+1154 GETRP

>member
-62 SSLLAAFGSDD
+62 SSLLAAFGSDN
-73 GGFLNAESVLTFLSV
+73 GGFLNDESVLTFLSV

-97 FAVLSEAHRGLEGI
+97 LAVLSEAHRGLEGI

-129 YRLDAGR
+129 YRLDAER
-136 RIYSNYQDLKTL
+136 RIYSNYQELKTL
-148 FGNPEIPFENL
+148 FGTPEIPFENL

-232 GFVLGLEND
+232 GFILGLEND

-280 TVFTDRSTSAPFF
+280 TVFTNRSTSAPFF
-293 SILFRSDSV
+293 SILFSSDSV

-387 KHSAELDTMLEK
+387 RHSAELDTILEK

-434 PVTVRNQPVQ
+434 PVTVRNQFVQ

-449 VAEPEPVDDLEEV
+449 VAEPEPVEDLEDV
-462 DAVEPVEDLEEADGA
+462 DAVEPAEDLEEADVV
-477 EPVEDLEEADGVE
+477 EPADGLEEADGVEPVDGLEEADVVE

-535 GVEPVDD
+535 GVEPVDGLEEVDGAEPVDD

-555 EEADGVEPADDLE
+555 EEADGVEPADGLE

-576 DDLEEADGEESVEDL
+576 DDLEEADGVEPADGLEEADGAEPVEDL

-603 EEADGVEPVEDLEY
+603 EEADGVEPVDGLEEVDAVEPVEDLEEADGEESVEDLEEADVVEPADDLEEA
-617 TDGVEPVDDLEEV
+617 DGVEPVDDLEEV

-635 VEDLEEADGAEP
+635 VEDLEEADGIES
-647 VDDLEEA
+647 VDGLEEA
-654 DSVEPAED
+654 DSVEPAE
-662 LEEADSVEPV
+662 
-672 EDLEEADVVEPVD
+672 
-685 DLEETD
+685 
-691 GAEPVEDLE
+691 
-700 YTDGVE
+700 
-706 PVDDLEEADGAE
+706 DLEEADGAE

-731 VDGLEEADSVE
+731 VDGLEEADGVE
-742 PAEDLE
+742 PADGLE
-748 EADGVEPADDLEE
+748 EADGAEP
-761 ADSVEPAEDL
+761 VEDL

-778 PVEDLEEADGVEPVD
+778 PVEDLEEADGAEPVEDLEDTDGVEPVDDLEEADGAEPVEDLEEADGVEPVEDLEEADGAEPVEDLEDTDGVEPVD

-819 EEADVVEPADD
+819 EEAD
-830 LEEADVVEPVDD
+830 
-842 LEATGGVEPAEDLEE
+842 GVEPA
-857 ADGVEP
+857 
-863 VDDLEEVDAV
+863 
-873 EPVEDLEE
+873 
-881 ADGAEPA
+881 
-888 EDLEEADGVEP
+888 
-899 VDGLEEADSVEP
+899 
-911 AEDLEE
+911 
-917 ADGVEPVE
+917 
-925 DLEEADGVEPVDGLE
+925 
-940 EADSVEPAEDLEE
+940 
-953 AGGVKSVEELEDT
+953 
-966 DGVEPVEDLEEAD
+966 
-979 VVESADD
+979 
-986 LEEADGVEPVDDLEA
+986 DDLEA

-1154 GEIRP
+1154 GETRP

>member
-449 VAEPEPVDDLEEV
+449 VAEPEPVEDLEDTDGVEPADDLEEVDAVEPVEDLEEADGVEPVEDLEEADGEESVEDLEEADGVEPVDGLEEADSVEPAEDLEEAGGEESVEDLEEVDGVEPVDDLEEADGVEPVDGLEEADSVEPAEDLEEADGEESVEDLEEVDGVEPVDDLEEADVVEPVDDLEATGGVEPADDLEEVDAVEPVDDLEEVDAVEPVDDLEEV

-477 EPVEDLEEADGVE
+477 EPVEDLED
-490 PVDDLE
+490 
-496 ATGGVEPVDDLEEV
+496 
-510 DAVES
+510 
-515 VEDLEEA
+515 
-522 DGEESVED
+522 
-530 LEEAD
+530 
-535 GVEPVDD
+535 
-542 LEEADSVEPVEDL
+542 
-555 EEADGVEPADDLE
+555 
-568 EADGVEPV
+568 
-576 DDLEEADGEESVEDL
+576 
-591 EEADGVEPVDDL
+591 
-603 EEADGVEPVEDLEY
+603 
-617 TDGVEPVDDLEEV
+617 TDG
-630 DAVEP
+630 VEP
-635 VEDLEEADGAEP
+635 VEDLEEADGA
-647 VDDLEEA
+647 
-654 DSVEPAED
+654 
-662 LEEADSVEPV
+662 
-672 EDLEEADVVEPVD
+672 
-685 DLEETD
+685 
-691 GAEPVEDLE
+691 
-700 YTDGVE
+700 
-706 PVDDLEEADGAE
+706 
-718 PVEDLEEADGEES
+718 
-731 VDGLEEADSVE
+731 
-742 PAEDLE
+742 
-748 EADGVEPADDLEE
+748 
-761 ADSVEPAEDL
+761 
-771 EEADGVE
+771 E

-808 EADGEESVEDL
+808 EADG
-819 EEADVVEPADD
+819 VEPADD
-830 LEEADVVEPVDD
+830 LE
-842 LEATGGVEPAEDLEE
+842 AT
-857 ADGVEP
+857 
-863 VDDLEEVDAV
+863 
-873 EPVEDLEE
+873 
-881 ADGAEPA
+881 
-888 EDLEEADGVEP
+888 
-899 VDGLEEADSVEP
+899 
-911 AEDLEE
+911 
-917 ADGVEPVE
+917 
-925 DLEEADGVEPVDGLE
+925 
-940 EADSVEPAEDLEE
+940 
-953 AGGVKSVEELEDT
+953 GGVKSVEELEDT

-979 VVESADD
+979 VVEPADD
-986 LEEADGVEPVDDLEA
+986 LEEADGAEPVDDLEA

-1154 GEIRP
+1154 GETRP

-1188 QIAENLDT
+1188 QIVENLDT

>member
-73 GGFLNAESVLTFLSV
+73 GGFLNDESVLTFLSV

-97 FAVLSEAHRGLEGI
+97 LAVLSEAHRGLEGI

-136 RIYSNYQDLKTL
+136 RIYSNYQELKTL
-148 FGNPEIPFENL
+148 FGTPEIPFENL

-280 TVFTDRSTSAPFF
+280 TVFTNRSTSAPFF
-293 SILFRSDSV
+293 SILFSSDSV

-387 KHSAELDTMLEK
+387 RHSAELDTMLEK

-434 PVTVRNQPVQ
+434 PVTVRNQSVQ

-449 VAEPEPVDDLEEV
+449 VAEPEPV
-462 DAVEPVEDLEEADGA
+462 EDLED
-477 EPVEDLEEADGVE
+477 
-490 PVDDLE
+490 
-496 ATGGVEPVDDLEEV
+496 V
-510 DAVES
+510 DA
-515 VEDLEEA
+515 
-522 DGEESVED
+522 
-530 LEEAD
+530 
-535 GVEPVDD
+535 
-542 LEEADSVEPVEDL
+542 
-555 EEADGVEPADDLE
+555 
-568 EADGVEPV
+568 
-576 DDLEEADGEESVEDL
+576 
-591 EEADGVEPVDDL
+591 
-603 EEADGVEPVEDLEY
+603 
-617 TDGVEPVDDLEEV
+617 
-630 DAVEP
+630 
-635 VEDLEEADGAEP
+635 
-647 VDDLEEA
+647 
-654 DSVEPAED
+654 VEPAED
-662 LEEADSVEPV
+662 LEEA
-672 EDLEEADVVEPVD
+672 
-685 DLEETD
+685 
-691 GAEPVEDLE
+691 G
-700 YTDGVE
+700 GVE
-706 PVDDLEEADGAE
+706 PV
-718 PVEDLEEADGEES
+718 
-731 VDGLEEADSVE
+731 
-742 PAEDLE
+742 
-748 EADGVEPADDLEE
+748 
-761 ADSVEPAEDL
+761 EDL

-778 PVEDLEEADGVEPVD
+778 PVEDLEEADGVEPVE
-793 DLEEADGAEPVEDLE
+793 DLEEADGVEPAEDLEDVDAVETVEDLE
-808 EADGEESVEDL
+808 EADGVEPVEDL
-819 EEADVVEPADD
+819 EDADGGEPVDD

-842 LEATGGVEPAEDLEE
+842 LEDADSVEPVDDLEDVDAIEPVEDLEEADGVEPLEDLEE

-863 VDDLEEVDAV
+863 VDDLEEADVVEPVDDLEEVDVVEPVDGLEDADSVEPVDDLEDVDAV
-873 EPVEDLEE
+873 EPL
-881 ADGAEPA
+881 
-888 EDLEEADGVEP
+888 EDLEEADGVEAVEDLQDVEAVEP
-899 VDGLEEADSVEP
+899 VEVLEEAGGVEP
-911 AEDLEE
+911 VEDLEDVDAVEPVDDLEE

-925 DLEEADGVEPVDGLE
+925 DLEDVDAVEPV
-940 EADSVEPAEDLEE
+940 
-953 AGGVKSVEELEDT
+953 
-966 DGVEPVEDLEEAD
+966 
-979 VVESADD
+979 DD

-1008 EVSEDEIDETSE
+1008 EVSEDEIDEPSE
-1020 SFGTAIFGKTDDLFE
+1020 SFGTALFGKTDDLFE

-1154 GEIRP
+1154 GETRP

-1188 QIAENLDT
+1188 QIVENLDT

>member
-73 GGFLNAESVLTFLSV
+73 GGFLNDESVLTFLSV

-97 FAVLSEAHRGLEGI
+97 LAVLSEAHRGLEGI

-136 RIYSNYQDLKTL
+136 RIYSNYQELKTL
-148 FGNPEIPFENL
+148 FGTPEIPFENL

-280 TVFTDRSTSAPFF
+280 TVFTDRGSSAPFF
-293 SILFRSDSV
+293 SILFSSDSV

-449 VAEPEPVDDLEEV
+449 VAEPEPVDDLEET
-462 DAVEPVEDLEEADGA
+462 DAVEPVEDLED
-477 EPVEDLEEADGVE
+477 ADGVE
-490 PVDDLE
+490 P
-496 ATGGVEPVDDLEEV
+496 
-510 DAVES
+510 
-515 VEDLEEA
+515 A
-522 DGEESVED
+522 DG
-530 LEEAD
+530 
-535 GVEPVDD
+535 

-555 EEADGVEPADDLE
+555 EE
-568 EADGVEPV
+568 V
-576 DDLEEADGEESVEDL
+576 DSE
-591 EEADGVEPVDDL
+591 
-603 EEADGVEPVEDLEY
+603 
-617 TDGVEPVDDLEEV
+617 
-630 DAVEP
+630 
-635 VEDLEEADGAEP
+635 
-647 VDDLEEA
+647 
-654 DSVEPAED
+654 
-662 LEEADSVEPV
+662 
-672 EDLEEADVVEPVD
+672 
-685 DLEETD
+685 
-691 GAEPVEDLE
+691 
-700 YTDGVE
+700 
-706 PVDDLEEADGAE
+706 
-718 PVEDLEEADGEES
+718 
-731 VDGLEEADSVE
+731 
-742 PAEDLE
+742 
-748 EADGVEPADDLEE
+748 EPADDLEE
-761 ADSVEPAEDL
+761 ADSVEL
-771 EEADGVE
+771 
-778 PVEDLEEADGVEPVD
+778 VEDLEE
-793 DLEEADGAEPVEDLE
+793 
-808 EADGEESVEDL
+808 
-819 EEADVVEPADD
+819 
-830 LEEADVVEPVDD
+830 
-842 LEATGGVEPAEDLEE
+842 T
-857 ADGVEP
+857 
-863 VDDLEEVDAV
+863 
-873 EPVEDLEE
+873 
-881 ADGAEPA
+881 
-888 EDLEEADGVEP
+888 
-899 VDGLEEADSVEP
+899 
-911 AEDLEE
+911 
-917 ADGVEPVE
+917 
-925 DLEEADGVEPVDGLE
+925 
-940 EADSVEPAEDLEE
+940 
-953 AGGVKSVEELEDT
+953 DT
-966 DGVEPVEDLEEAD
+966 
-979 VVESADD
+979 
-986 LEEADGVEPVDDLEA
+986 
-1001 TGGVKSV
+1001 VKSV
-1008 EVSEDEIDETSE
+1008 EVSEDEIDEPSE
-1020 SFGTAIFGKTDDLFE
+1020 SFGTALFGKTDDLFE

-1042 DADEKLNAIKS
+1042 DADEKLNVIKS

-1060 EEGQKTL
+1060 EESQKTL
-1067 ENVNAMNTAQKYGII
+1067 ENVNAMNTSQKYGII

-1126 ENTSVPAPEENKVTL
+1126 ENTAVPTPEENKVTA
-1141 QEDDVSDLEFLSE
+1141 QEDDVSDLELLSE
-1154 GEIRP
+1154 GETRP

>member
-73 GGFLNAESVLTFLSV
+73 GGFLNDESVLTFLSV

-97 FAVLSEAHRGLEGI
+97 LAVLSEAHRGLEGI

-129 YRLDAGR
+129 YRLDAER
-136 RIYSNYQDLKTL
+136 RIYSNYQELKTL
-148 FGNPEIPFENL
+148 FGTPEIPFENL

-280 TVFTDRSTSAPFF
+280 TVFTDRGSSAPFF
-293 SILFRSDSV
+293 SILFSSDSV

-434 PVTVRNQPVQ
+434 PVTVRNQSVQ

-449 VAEPEPVDDLEEV
+449 VAEPEPVDDLEET
-462 DAVEPVEDLEEADGA
+462 DAVEPVEDLED
-477 EPVEDLEEADGVE
+477 
-490 PVDDLE
+490 
-496 ATGGVEPVDDLEEV
+496 
-510 DAVES
+510 
-515 VEDLEEA
+515 
-522 DGEESVED
+522 
-530 LEEAD
+530 
-535 GVEPVDD
+535 
-542 LEEADSVEPVEDL
+542 
-555 EEADGVEPADDLE
+555 ADGVEPAD
-568 EADGVEPV
+568 G
-576 DDLEEADGEESVEDL
+576 
-591 EEADGVEPVDDL
+591 
-603 EEADGVEPVEDLEY
+603 
-617 TDGVEPVDDLEEV
+617 
-630 DAVEP
+630 
-635 VEDLEEADGAEP
+635 
-647 VDDLEEA
+647 
-654 DSVEPAED
+654 

-685 DLEETD
+685 DLED
-691 GAEPVEDLE
+691 ADS
-700 YTDGVE
+700 VE
-706 PVDDLEEADGAE
+706 PVDDLEDVDAIE
-718 PVEDLEEADGEES
+718 PVEDLEEADVVEPVEDLEEVDVVEP
-731 VDGLEEADSVE
+731 VDGLEDADSVE
-742 PAEDLE
+742 PVDDLEDVDAVEPLEDLE
-748 EADGVEPADDLEE
+748 EADGVEAVEDLQDVEAVEPVEVLEE
-761 ADSVEPAEDL
+761 AGGVEPVEDLEDVDAVEPVDDL

-778 PVEDLEEADGVEPVD
+778 PVEDLEDVDAVEPVEDLEDADGVEPADVLEEAEGVEPVD
-793 DLEEADGAEPVEDLE
+793 DLEEADV
-808 EADGEESVEDL
+808 
-819 EEADVVEPADD
+819 
-830 LEEADVVEPVDD
+830 
-842 LEATGGVEPAEDLEE
+842 
-857 ADGVEP
+857 
-863 VDDLEEVDAV
+863 V

-881 ADGAEPA
+881 AD
-888 EDLEEADGVEP
+888 
-899 VDGLEEADSVEP
+899 
-911 AEDLEE
+911 
-917 ADGVEPVE
+917 
-925 DLEEADGVEPVDGLE
+925 
-940 EADSVEPAEDLEE
+940 
-953 AGGVKSVEELEDT
+953 T
-966 DGVEPVEDLEEAD
+966 
-979 VVESADD
+979 
-986 LEEADGVEPVDDLEA
+986 
-1001 TGGVKSV
+1001 VKSV
-1008 EVSEDEIDETSE
+1008 EVSEDEIDEPSE
-1020 SFGTAIFGKTDDLFE
+1020 SFGTALFGKTDDLFE

-1042 DADEKLNAIKS
+1042 DADEKLNVIKS

-1060 EEGQKTL
+1060 EESQKTL
-1067 ENVNAMNTAQKYGII
+1067 ENVNAMNTSQKYGII

-1126 ENTSVPAPEENKVTL
+1126 ENTAVPTPEENKVTA
-1141 QEDDVSDLEFLSE
+1141 QEDDVSDLELLSE
-1154 GEIRP
+1154 GETRP

>member
-449 VAEPEPVDDLEEV
+449 VAEPEPVDDLEE
-462 DAVEPVEDLEEADGA
+462 ADGA
-477 EPVEDLEEADGVE
+477 
-490 PVDDLE
+490 
-496 ATGGVEPVDDLEEV
+496 
-510 DAVES
+510 
-515 VEDLEEA
+515 
-522 DGEESVED
+522 
-530 LEEAD
+530 
-535 GVEPVDD
+535 
-542 LEEADSVEPVEDL
+542 
-555 EEADGVEPADDLE
+555 
-568 EADGVEPV
+568 EPV

-591 EEADGVEPVDDL
+591 EEV
-603 EEADGVEPVEDLEY
+603 
-617 TDGVEPVDDLEEV
+617 
-630 DAVEP
+630 
-635 VEDLEEADGAEP
+635 
-647 VDDLEEA
+647 
-654 DSVEPAED
+654 
-662 LEEADSVEPV
+662 
-672 EDLEEADVVEPVD
+672 
-685 DLEETD
+685 
-691 GAEPVEDLE
+691 
-700 YTDGVE
+700 
-706 PVDDLEEADGAE
+706 
-718 PVEDLEEADGEES
+718 
-731 VDGLEEADSVE
+731 
-742 PAEDLE
+742 
-748 EADGVEPADDLEE
+748 
-761 ADSVEPAEDL
+761 
-771 EEADGVE
+771 
-778 PVEDLEEADGVEPVD
+778 
-793 DLEEADGAEPVEDLE
+793 
-808 EADGEESVEDL
+808 
-819 EEADVVEPADD
+819 DVVEPADD
-830 LEEADVVEPVDD
+830 LEEAD
-842 LEATGGVEPAEDLEE
+842 GVEPA
-857 ADGVEP
+857 
-863 VDDLEEVDAV
+863 
-873 EPVEDLEE
+873 
-881 ADGAEPA
+881 
-888 EDLEEADGVEP
+888 
-899 VDGLEEADSVEP
+899 
-911 AEDLEE
+911 
-917 ADGVEPVE
+917 
-925 DLEEADGVEPVDGLE
+925 
-940 EADSVEPAEDLEE
+940 
-953 AGGVKSVEELEDT
+953 
-966 DGVEPVEDLEEAD
+966 
-979 VVESADD
+979 
-986 LEEADGVEPVDDLEA
+986 DDLEA

-1154 GEIRP
+1154 GETRP

>member
-97 FAVLSEAHRGLEGI
+97 LAVLSEAHRGLEGI

-136 RIYSNYQDLKTL
+136 RIYSNYQELKTL
-148 FGNPEIPFENL
+148 FGTPEIPFENL

-280 TVFTDRSTSAPFF
+280 TVFTDRGSSAPFF
-293 SILFRSDSV
+293 SILFSSDSV

-449 VAEPEPVDDLEEV
+449 VAEPEPVDDLEET
-462 DAVEPVEDLEEADGA
+462 DAVEPVEDLED
-477 EPVEDLEEADGVE
+477 
-490 PVDDLE
+490 
-496 ATGGVEPVDDLEEV
+496 
-510 DAVES
+510 
-515 VEDLEEA
+515 
-522 DGEESVED
+522 
-530 LEEAD
+530 
-535 GVEPVDD
+535 
-542 LEEADSVEPVEDL
+542 
-555 EEADGVEPADDLE
+555 ADGVEPAD
-568 EADGVEPV
+568 G
-576 DDLEEADGEESVEDL
+576 
-591 EEADGVEPVDDL
+591 
-603 EEADGVEPVEDLEY
+603 
-617 TDGVEPVDDLEEV
+617 
-630 DAVEP
+630 
-635 VEDLEEADGAEP
+635 
-647 VDDLEEA
+647 
-654 DSVEPAED
+654 

-685 DLEETD
+685 DLEDADSVEPVDDLEDVDAVEPLEDLEEAD
-691 GAEPVEDLE
+691 GVEAVEDLQDVEAVEPVEVLEEAGGVEPVEDLE
-700 YTDGVE
+700 DVDAVEPVEDLEDADSVE
-706 PVDDLEEADGAE
+706 PVDDLEEADGGE
-718 PVEDLEEADGEES
+718 PVEDLEEVDGGGPVEDLEEADS
-731 VDGLEEADSVE
+731 
-742 PAEDLE
+742 
-748 EADGVEPADDLEE
+748 
-761 ADSVEPAEDL
+761 
-771 EEADGVE
+771 
-778 PVEDLEEADGVEPVD
+778 
-793 DLEEADGAEPVEDLE
+793 
-808 EADGEESVEDL
+808 
-819 EEADVVEPADD
+819 
-830 LEEADVVEPVDD
+830 
-842 LEATGGVEPAEDLEE
+842 
-857 ADGVEP
+857 VEP
-863 VDDLEEVDAV
+863 VDDLEEVDV
-873 EPVEDLEE
+873 V
-881 ADGAEPA
+881 GPA
-888 EDLEEADGVEP
+888 
-899 VDGLEEADSVEP
+899 DGLEEAD
-911 AEDLEE
+911 
-917 ADGVEPVE
+917 
-925 DLEEADGVEPVDGLE
+925 
-940 EADSVEPAEDLEE
+940 
-953 AGGVKSVEELEDT
+953 T
-966 DGVEPVEDLEEAD
+966 
-979 VVESADD
+979 
-986 LEEADGVEPVDDLEA
+986 
-1001 TGGVKSV
+1001 VKSV
-1008 EVSEDEIDETSE
+1008 EVSEDEIDEPSE
-1020 SFGTAIFGKTDDLFE
+1020 SFGTALFGKTDDLFE

-1042 DADEKLNAIKS
+1042 DADEKLNVIKS

-1060 EEGQKTL
+1060 EESQKTL
-1067 ENVNAMNTAQKYGII
+1067 ENVNAMNTSQKYGII

-1126 ENTSVPAPEENKVTL
+1126 ENTAVPTPEENKVTA
-1141 QEDDVSDLEFLSE
+1141 QEDDVSDLELLSE
-1154 GEIRP
+1154 GETRP

>member
-73 GGFLNAESVLTFLSV
+73 GGFLNDESVLTFLSV

-97 FAVLSEAHRGLEGI
+97 LAVLSEAHRGLEGI

-136 RIYSNYQDLKTL
+136 RIYSNYQELKTL
-148 FGNPEIPFENL
+148 FGTPEIPFENL

-280 TVFTDRSTSAPFF
+280 TVFTDRSTSVPFF
-293 SILFRSDSV
+293 SILFSSDSV

-434 PVTVRNQPVQ
+434 PVTVRNQSVQ

-449 VAEPEPVDDLEEV
+449 VAEPEPVDDLEET
-462 DAVEPVEDLEEADGA
+462 DAVEPVEDLED
-477 EPVEDLEEADGVE
+477 
-490 PVDDLE
+490 
-496 ATGGVEPVDDLEEV
+496 
-510 DAVES
+510 
-515 VEDLEEA
+515 
-522 DGEESVED
+522 
-530 LEEAD
+530 
-535 GVEPVDD
+535 
-542 LEEADSVEPVEDL
+542 
-555 EEADGVEPADDLE
+555 ADGVEPAD
-568 EADGVEPV
+568 G
-576 DDLEEADGEESVEDL
+576 
-591 EEADGVEPVDDL
+591 
-603 EEADGVEPVEDLEY
+603 
-617 TDGVEPVDDLEEV
+617 
-630 DAVEP
+630 
-635 VEDLEEADGAEP
+635 
-647 VDDLEEA
+647 
-654 DSVEPAED
+654 

-685 DLEETD
+685 DLED
-691 GAEPVEDLE
+691 ADS
-700 YTDGVE
+700 VE
-706 PVDDLEEADGAE
+706 PVDDLED
-718 PVEDLEEADGEES
+718 
-731 VDGLEEADSVE
+731 VDAVE
-742 PAEDLE
+742 PL
-748 EADGVEPADDLEE
+748 
-761 ADSVEPAEDL
+761 EDL

-778 PVEDLEEADGVEPVD
+778 PVEDLEEADSV
-793 DLEEADGAEPVEDLE
+793 EPVEDLE
-808 EADGEESVEDL
+808 D
-819 EEADVVEPADD
+819 
-830 LEEADVVEPVDD
+830 
-842 LEATGGVEPAEDLEE
+842 
-857 ADGVEP
+857 
-863 VDDLEEVDAV
+863 VDAV

-881 ADGAEPA
+881 AG
-888 EDLEEADGVEP
+888 
-899 VDGLEEADSVEP
+899 
-911 AEDLEE
+911 
-917 ADGVEPVE
+917 
-925 DLEEADGVEPVDGLE
+925 
-940 EADSVEPAEDLEE
+940 
-953 AGGVKSVEELEDT
+953 
-966 DGVEPVEDLEEAD
+966 GVEPVEDLEEAD
-979 VVESADD
+979 VVEPVEDLEEADSVEPVEDLEEVDSEEPADD
-986 LEEADGVEPVDDLEA
+986 LEEADSVELVEDLEEA
-1001 TGGVKSV
+1001 DTVKSV
-1008 EVSEDEIDETSE
+1008 EVSEDEIDEPSE
-1020 SFGTAIFGKTDDLFE
+1020 SFGTALFGKTDDLFE

-1042 DADEKLNAIKS
+1042 DADEKLNVIKS

-1060 EEGQKTL
+1060 EESQKTL
-1067 ENVNAMNTAQKYGII
+1067 ENVNAMNTSQKYGII

-1126 ENTSVPAPEENKVTL
+1126 ENTAVPTPEENKVTA
-1141 QEDDVSDLEFLSE
+1141 QEDDVSDLELLSE
-1154 GEIRP
+1154 GETRP

>member
-449 VAEPEPVDDLEEV
+449 VAEPEPV
-462 DAVEPVEDLEEADGA
+462 EDLED
-477 EPVEDLEEADGVE
+477 
-490 PVDDLE
+490 
-496 ATGGVEPVDDLEEV
+496 T
-510 DAVES
+510 
-515 VEDLEEA
+515 
-522 DGEESVED
+522 
-530 LEEAD
+530 
-535 GVEPVDD
+535 
-542 LEEADSVEPVEDL
+542 
-555 EEADGVEPADDLE
+555 DGVEPADDLE
-568 EADGVEPV
+568 
-576 DDLEEADGEESVEDL
+576 
-591 EEADGVEPVDDL
+591 
-603 EEADGVEPVEDLEY
+603 
-617 TDGVEPVDDLEEV
+617 
-630 DAVEP
+630 
-635 VEDLEEADGAEP
+635 
-647 VDDLEEA
+647 
-654 DSVEPAED
+654 
-662 LEEADSVEPV
+662 
-672 EDLEEADVVEPVD
+672 
-685 DLEETD
+685 
-691 GAEPVEDLE
+691 
-700 YTDGVE
+700 
-706 PVDDLEEADGAE
+706 
-718 PVEDLEEADGEES
+718 
-731 VDGLEEADSVE
+731 
-742 PAEDLE
+742 
-748 EADGVEPADDLEE
+748 
-761 ADSVEPAEDL
+761 
-771 EEADGVE
+771 
-778 PVEDLEEADGVEPVD
+778 
-793 DLEEADGAEPVEDLE
+793 
-808 EADGEESVEDL
+808 
-819 EEADVVEPADD
+819 
-830 LEEADVVEPVDD
+830 
-842 LEATGGVEPAEDLEE
+842 ATGC
-857 ADGVEP
+857 
-863 VDDLEEVDAV
+863 
-873 EPVEDLEE
+873 
-881 ADGAEPA
+881 
-888 EDLEEADGVEP
+888 
-899 VDGLEEADSVEP
+899 
-911 AEDLEE
+911 
-917 ADGVEPVE
+917 
-925 DLEEADGVEPVDGLE
+925 
-940 EADSVEPAEDLEE
+940 
-953 AGGVKSVEELEDT
+953 
-966 DGVEPVEDLEEAD
+966 
-979 VVESADD
+979 
-986 LEEADGVEPVDDLEA
+986 
-1001 TGGVKSV
+1001 VKSV

-1154 GEIRP
+1154 GETRP

>member
-73 GGFLNAESVLTFLSV
+73 GGFLNDESVLTFLSV

-97 FAVLSEAHRGLEGI
+97 LAVLSEAHRGLEGI

-136 RIYSNYQDLKTL
+136 RIYSNYQELKTL
-148 FGNPEIPFENL
+148 FGTPEIPFENL

-434 PVTVRNQPVQ
+434 PVTVRNQSVQ

-449 VAEPEPVDDLEEV
+449 VAEPEPV
-462 DAVEPVEDLEEADGA
+462 EDLED
-477 EPVEDLEEADGVE
+477 
-490 PVDDLE
+490 
-496 ATGGVEPVDDLEEV
+496 V
-510 DAVES
+510 DA
-515 VEDLEEA
+515 
-522 DGEESVED
+522 
-530 LEEAD
+530 
-535 GVEPVDD
+535 
-542 LEEADSVEPVEDL
+542 
-555 EEADGVEPADDLE
+555 
-568 EADGVEPV
+568 
-576 DDLEEADGEESVEDL
+576 
-591 EEADGVEPVDDL
+591 
-603 EEADGVEPVEDLEY
+603 
-617 TDGVEPVDDLEEV
+617 
-630 DAVEP
+630 
-635 VEDLEEADGAEP
+635 
-647 VDDLEEA
+647 
-654 DSVEPAED
+654 VEPAED
-662 LEEADSVEPV
+662 LEEA
-672 EDLEEADVVEPVD
+672 
-685 DLEETD
+685 
-691 GAEPVEDLE
+691 G
-700 YTDGVE
+700 GVE
-706 PVDDLEEADGAE
+706 PV
-718 PVEDLEEADGEES
+718 
-731 VDGLEEADSVE
+731 
-742 PAEDLE
+742 
-748 EADGVEPADDLEE
+748 
-761 ADSVEPAEDL
+761 EDL

-778 PVEDLEEADGVEPVD
+778 PVEDLEEADGVEPVE
-793 DLEEADGAEPVEDLE
+793 DLEEADGVEPAEDLEDVDAVETVEDLE
-808 EADGEESVEDL
+808 EADGVEPVEDL
-819 EEADVVEPADD
+819 EDADGGEPVDD

-842 LEATGGVEPAEDLEE
+842 LEDADSVEPVDDLEDVDAIEPVEDLEE

-863 VDDLEEVDAV
+863 VDDLEEANGVEPADDLEEVDGA

-881 ADGAEPA
+881 AD
-888 EDLEEADGVEP
+888 
-899 VDGLEEADSVEP
+899 S
-911 AEDLEE
+911 
-917 ADGVEPVE
+917 
-925 DLEEADGVEPVDGLE
+925 
-940 EADSVEPAEDLEE
+940 
-953 AGGVKSVEELEDT
+953 
-966 DGVEPVEDLEEAD
+966 
-979 VVESADD
+979 
-986 LEEADGVEPVDDLEA
+986 VEPVDDLEEVDVVEPA
-1001 TGGVKSV
+1001 DGLEDADVVEPIDDLEEADTVKSV

-1154 GEIRP
+1154 GENRP

>member
-73 GGFLNAESVLTFLSV
+73 GGFLNDESVLTFLSV

-97 FAVLSEAHRGLEGI
+97 LAVLSEAHRGLEGI

-136 RIYSNYQDLKTL
+136 RIYSNYQELKTL
-148 FGNPEIPFENL
+148 FGTPEIPFENL

-280 TVFTDRSTSAPFF
+280 TVFTDRSISAPFF
-293 SILFRSDSV
+293 SILFSSDSV

-387 KHSAELDTMLEK
+387 RHSAELDTMLEK

-434 PVTVRNQPVQ
+434 PVTVRNQSVQ

-449 VAEPEPVDDLEEV
+449 VAEPEPV
-462 DAVEPVEDLEEADGA
+462 EDLED
-477 EPVEDLEEADGVE
+477 
-490 PVDDLE
+490 
-496 ATGGVEPVDDLEEV
+496 V
-510 DAVES
+510 DA
-515 VEDLEEA
+515 
-522 DGEESVED
+522 
-530 LEEAD
+530 
-535 GVEPVDD
+535 
-542 LEEADSVEPVEDL
+542 
-555 EEADGVEPADDLE
+555 
-568 EADGVEPV
+568 
-576 DDLEEADGEESVEDL
+576 
-591 EEADGVEPVDDL
+591 
-603 EEADGVEPVEDLEY
+603 
-617 TDGVEPVDDLEEV
+617 
-630 DAVEP
+630 
-635 VEDLEEADGAEP
+635 
-647 VDDLEEA
+647 
-654 DSVEPAED
+654 VEPAED
-662 LEEADSVEPV
+662 LEEV
-672 EDLEEADVVEPVD
+672 
-685 DLEETD
+685 
-691 GAEPVEDLE
+691 G
-700 YTDGVE
+700 GVE
-706 PVDDLEEADGAE
+706 PV
-718 PVEDLEEADGEES
+718 
-731 VDGLEEADSVE
+731 
-742 PAEDLE
+742 
-748 EADGVEPADDLEE
+748 
-761 ADSVEPAEDL
+761 EDL

-778 PVEDLEEADGVEPVD
+778 PVEDLEEADGVEPVE
-793 DLEEADGAEPVEDLE
+793 DLEEADGVEPAEDLEDVDAVETVEDLE
-808 EADGEESVEDL
+808 EADGVEPVEDL
-819 EEADVVEPADD
+819 EDADGGEPVDD

-842 LEATGGVEPAEDLEE
+842 LEDADSVEPVDDLEDVDAIEPVEDLEE

-863 VDDLEEVDAV
+863 VDDLEEANGVEPADDLEEVDGA

-881 ADGAEPA
+881 AD
-888 EDLEEADGVEP
+888 
-899 VDGLEEADSVEP
+899 S
-911 AEDLEE
+911 
-917 ADGVEPVE
+917 
-925 DLEEADGVEPVDGLE
+925 
-940 EADSVEPAEDLEE
+940 
-953 AGGVKSVEELEDT
+953 
-966 DGVEPVEDLEEAD
+966 
-979 VVESADD
+979 
-986 LEEADGVEPVDDLEA
+986 VEPVDDLEEVDVVEPA
-1001 TGGVKSV
+1001 DGLEDADVVEPIDDLEEADTVKSV
-1008 EVSEDEIDETSE
+1008 EVSEDEIDEPSE
-1020 SFGTAIFGKTDDLFE
+1020 SFGTALFGKTDDLFE

-1042 DADEKLNAIKS
+1042 DADEKLNVIKS

-1126 ENTSVPAPEENKVTL
+1126 ENTAVPAPEENKVTA
-1141 QEDDVSDLEFLSE
+1141 QEDDVSDLELLSE
-1154 GEIRP
+1154 GETRP

-1188 QIAENLDT
+1188 QIVENLDT

>member
-73 GGFLNAESVLTFLSV
+73 GGFLNDESVLTFLSV

-97 FAVLSEAHRGLEGI
+97 LAVLSEAHRGLEGI

-136 RIYSNYQDLKTL
+136 RIYSNYQELKTL
-148 FGNPEIPFENL
+148 FGTPEIPFENL

-280 TVFTDRSTSAPFF
+280 TVFTDRGSSAPFF
-293 SILFRSDSV
+293 SILFSSDSV

-434 PVTVRNQPVQ
+434 PVTVRNQSVQ

-449 VAEPEPVDDLEEV
+449 VAEPEPVDDLEET
-462 DAVEPVEDLEEADGA
+462 DAVEPVEDLEDADGVEPA
-477 EPVEDLEEADGVE
+477 EDLEDADSVEPVDDLEDVDAIEPVEDLEEADGVE
-490 PVDDLE
+490 PL
-496 ATGGVEPVDDLEEV
+496 
-510 DAVES
+510 
-515 VEDLEEA
+515 
-522 DGEESVED
+522 
-530 LEEAD
+530 
-535 GVEPVDD
+535 
-542 LEEADSVEPVEDL
+542 
-555 EEADGVEPADDLE
+555 
-568 EADGVEPV
+568 
-576 DDLEEADGEESVEDL
+576 
-591 EEADGVEPVDDL
+591 
-603 EEADGVEPVEDLEY
+603 
-617 TDGVEPVDDLEEV
+617 
-630 DAVEP
+630 
-635 VEDLEEADGAEP
+635 
-647 VDDLEEA
+647 
-654 DSVEPAED
+654 
-662 LEEADSVEPV
+662 
-672 EDLEEADVVEPVD
+672 
-685 DLEETD
+685 
-691 GAEPVEDLE
+691 
-700 YTDGVE
+700 
-706 PVDDLEEADGAE
+706 
-718 PVEDLEEADGEES
+718 
-731 VDGLEEADSVE
+731 
-742 PAEDLE
+742 
-748 EADGVEPADDLEE
+748 
-761 ADSVEPAEDL
+761 EDL

-778 PVEDLEEADGVEPVD
+778 PVEDLEEADVV
-793 DLEEADGAEPVEDLE
+793 EPVEDLE
-808 EADGEESVEDL
+808 D
-819 EEADVVEPADD
+819 
-830 LEEADVVEPVDD
+830 
-842 LEATGGVEPAEDLEE
+842 
-857 ADGVEP
+857 
-863 VDDLEEVDAV
+863 VDAV

-881 ADGAEPA
+881 VDSEEPA
-888 EDLEEADGVEP
+888 DD
-899 VDGLEEADSVEP
+899 LEEADSVE
-911 AEDLEE
+911 L
-917 ADGVEPVE
+917 VE
-925 DLEEADGVEPVDGLE
+925 DLEEADT
-940 EADSVEPAEDLEE
+940 
-953 AGGVKSVEELEDT
+953 VKSV
-966 DGVEPVEDLEEAD
+966 G
-979 VVESADD
+979 
-986 LEEADGVEPVDDLEA
+986 
-1001 TGGVKSV
+1001 
-1008 EVSEDEIDETSE
+1008 VSEDEIDEPSE
-1020 SFGTAIFGKTDDLFE
+1020 SFGTALFGKTDDLFE

-1042 DADEKLNAIKS
+1042 DADEKLNVIKS

-1060 EEGQKTL
+1060 EESQKTL
-1067 ENVNAMNTAQKYGII
+1067 KNVNAMNTAQKYGII

-1126 ENTSVPAPEENKVTL
+1126 ENTAVPTPEENKVTA
-1141 QEDDVSDLEFLSE
+1141 QEDDVSDLELLSE
-1154 GEIRP
+1154 GETRP

>member
-148 FGNPEIPFENL
+148 FGTPEIPFENL

-280 TVFTDRSTSAPFF
+280 TVFTDRSNSAPFF

-449 VAEPEPVDDLEEV
+449 VAEPEP
-462 DAVEPVEDLEEADGA
+462 
-477 EPVEDLEEADGVE
+477 
-490 PVDDLE
+490 
-496 ATGGVEPVDDLEEV
+496 
-510 DAVES
+510 
-515 VEDLEEA
+515 
-522 DGEESVED
+522 
-530 LEEAD
+530 
-535 GVEPVDD
+535 
-542 LEEADSVEPVEDL
+542 
-555 EEADGVEPADDLE
+555 
-568 EADGVEPV
+568 
-576 DDLEEADGEESVEDL
+576 
-591 EEADGVEPVDDL
+591 
-603 EEADGVEPVEDLEY
+603 
-617 TDGVEPVDDLEEV
+617 
-630 DAVEP
+630 
-635 VEDLEEADGAEP
+635 
-647 VDDLEEA
+647 
-654 DSVEPAED
+654 
-662 LEEADSVEPV
+662 
-672 EDLEEADVVEPVD
+672 
-685 DLEETD
+685 
-691 GAEPVEDLE
+691 
-700 YTDGVE
+700 
-706 PVDDLEEADGAE
+706 
-718 PVEDLEEADGEES
+718 
-731 VDGLEEADSVE
+731 
-742 PAEDLE
+742 
-748 EADGVEPADDLEE
+748 ADDLEE

-771 EEADGVE
+771 EDTDG
-778 PVEDLEEADGVEPVD
+778 
-793 DLEEADGAEPVEDLE
+793 
-808 EADGEESVEDL
+808 
-819 EEADVVEPADD
+819 VEPADD
-830 LEEADVVEPVDD
+830 LE
-842 LEATGGVEPAEDLEE
+842 ATG
-857 ADGVEP
+857 
-863 VDDLEEVDAV
+863 
-873 EPVEDLEE
+873 
-881 ADGAEPA
+881 
-888 EDLEEADGVEP
+888 
-899 VDGLEEADSVEP
+899 
-911 AEDLEE
+911 
-917 ADGVEPVE
+917 
-925 DLEEADGVEPVDGLE
+925 
-940 EADSVEPAEDLEE
+940 
-953 AGGVKSVEELEDT
+953 
-966 DGVEPVEDLEEAD
+966 
-979 VVESADD
+979 
-986 LEEADGVEPVDDLEA
+986 GVEPVDDLEA

-1154 GEIRP
+1154 GETRP

>member
-73 GGFLNAESVLTFLSV
+73 GGFLNDESVLTFLSV

-97 FAVLSEAHRGLEGI
+97 LAVLSEAHRGLEGI

-136 RIYSNYQDLKTL
+136 RIYSNYQELKTL
-148 FGNPEIPFENL
+148 FGTPEIPFENL

-280 TVFTDRSTSAPFF
+280 TVFTDRSTSVPFF
-293 SILFRSDSV
+293 SILFSSDSV

-434 PVTVRNQPVQ
+434 PVTVRNQSVQ

-449 VAEPEPVDDLEEV
+449 VAEPEPVDDLEET
-462 DAVEPVEDLEEADGA
+462 DAVEPVEDLED
-477 EPVEDLEEADGVE
+477 
-490 PVDDLE
+490 
-496 ATGGVEPVDDLEEV
+496 
-510 DAVES
+510 
-515 VEDLEEA
+515 
-522 DGEESVED
+522 
-530 LEEAD
+530 
-535 GVEPVDD
+535 
-542 LEEADSVEPVEDL
+542 
-555 EEADGVEPADDLE
+555 ADGVEPAD
-568 EADGVEPV
+568 G
-576 DDLEEADGEESVEDL
+576 
-591 EEADGVEPVDDL
+591 
-603 EEADGVEPVEDLEY
+603 
-617 TDGVEPVDDLEEV
+617 
-630 DAVEP
+630 
-635 VEDLEEADGAEP
+635 
-647 VDDLEEA
+647 
-654 DSVEPAED
+654 

-685 DLEETD
+685 DLEDADSVEPVDDLEDVDAVEPLEDLEEAD
-691 GAEPVEDLE
+691 GVEAVEDLQDVEAVEPVEVLEEAGGVEPVEDLE
-700 YTDGVE
+700 VADGVEPVDDLEDVDGVEPANDLEEADAVEPVKDLEEADTVKSVEDLEEADGLEEAEGVE
-706 PVDDLEEADGAE
+706 PVDDLEEADVVE
-718 PVEDLEEADGEES
+718 PVEDLEEAD
-731 VDGLEEADSVE
+731 SVE
-742 PAEDLE
+742 PVEDLE
-748 EADGVEPADDLEE
+748 EVDSEEPADDLEE
-761 ADSVEPAEDL
+761 ADSVEL
-771 EEADGVE
+771 
-778 PVEDLEEADGVEPVD
+778 VEDLEEAD
-793 DLEEADGAEPVEDLE
+793 
-808 EADGEESVEDL
+808 
-819 EEADVVEPADD
+819 
-830 LEEADVVEPVDD
+830 
-842 LEATGGVEPAEDLEE
+842 T
-857 ADGVEP
+857 
-863 VDDLEEVDAV
+863 
-873 EPVEDLEE
+873 
-881 ADGAEPA
+881 
-888 EDLEEADGVEP
+888 
-899 VDGLEEADSVEP
+899 
-911 AEDLEE
+911 
-917 ADGVEPVE
+917 
-925 DLEEADGVEPVDGLE
+925 
-940 EADSVEPAEDLEE
+940 
-953 AGGVKSVEELEDT
+953 
-966 DGVEPVEDLEEAD
+966 
-979 VVESADD
+979 
-986 LEEADGVEPVDDLEA
+986 
-1001 TGGVKSV
+1001 VKSV
-1008 EVSEDEIDETSE
+1008 EVSEDEIDEPSE
-1020 SFGTAIFGKTDDLFE
+1020 SFGTALFGKTDDLFE

-1042 DADEKLNAIKS
+1042 DADEKLNVIKS

-1060 EEGQKTL
+1060 EESQKTL
-1067 ENVNAMNTAQKYGII
+1067 ENVNAMNTSQKYGII

-1126 ENTSVPAPEENKVTL
+1126 ENTAVPTPEENKVTA
-1141 QEDDVSDLEFLSE
+1141 QEDDVSDLELLSE
-1154 GEIRP
+1154 GETRP

>member
-73 GGFLNAESVLTFLSV
+73 GGFLNDESVLTFLSV

-97 FAVLSEAHRGLEGI
+97 LAVLSEAHRGLEGI

-136 RIYSNYQDLKTL
+136 RIYSNYQELKTL
-148 FGNPEIPFENL
+148 FGTPEIPFENL

-280 TVFTDRSTSAPFF
+280 TVFTNRSTSAPFF
-293 SILFRSDSV
+293 SILFSSDSV

-387 KHSAELDTMLEK
+387 RHSAELDTILEK

-449 VAEPEPVDDLEEV
+449 VAEPEPADDLEEA
-462 DAVEPVEDLEEADGA
+462 DGVEPVEDLEEADGA
-477 EPVEDLEEADGVE
+477 EPVEDLEEADGE
-490 PVDDLE
+490 
-496 ATGGVEPVDDLEEV
+496 
-510 DAVES
+510 
-515 VEDLEEA
+515 
-522 DGEESVED
+522 
-530 LEEAD
+530 
-535 GVEPVDD
+535 
-542 LEEADSVEPVEDL
+542 EPVEDL
-555 EEADGVEPADDLE
+555 EEADGI
-568 EADGVEPV
+568 
-576 DDLEEADGEESVEDL
+576 ESVEDL
-591 EEADGVEPVDDL
+591 ED
-603 EEADGVEPVEDLEY
+603 
-617 TDGVEPVDDLEEV
+617 TDGVEP
-630 DAVEP
+630 
-635 VEDLEEADGAEP
+635 ADG
-647 VDDLEEA
+647 
-654 DSVEPAED
+654 
-662 LEEADSVEPV
+662 
-672 EDLEEADVVEPVD
+672 
-685 DLEETD
+685 
-691 GAEPVEDLE
+691 
-700 YTDGVE
+700 
-706 PVDDLEEADGAE
+706 LEEADGAE
-718 PVEDLEEADGEES
+718 PVE
-731 VDGLEEADSVE
+731 
-742 PAEDLE
+742 
-748 EADGVEPADDLEE
+748 
-761 ADSVEPAEDL
+761 
-771 EEADGVE
+771 
-778 PVEDLEEADGVEPVD
+778 
-793 DLEEADGAEPVEDLE
+793 
-808 EADGEESVEDL
+808 
-819 EEADVVEPADD
+819 
-830 LEEADVVEPVDD
+830 
-842 LEATGGVEPAEDLEE
+842 
-857 ADGVEP
+857 
-863 VDDLEEVDAV
+863 
-873 EPVEDLEE
+873 
-881 ADGAEPA
+881 
-888 EDLEEADGVEP
+888 
-899 VDGLEEADSVEP
+899 
-911 AEDLEE
+911 
-917 ADGVEPVE
+917 
-925 DLEEADGVEPVDGLE
+925 
-940 EADSVEPAEDLEE
+940 
-953 AGGVKSVEELEDT
+953 
-966 DGVEPVEDLEEAD
+966 
-979 VVESADD
+979 D

-1154 GEIRP
+1154 GENRP

-1188 QIAENLDT
+1188 QIVENLDT

>member
-73 GGFLNAESVLTFLSV
+73 GGFLNDESVLTFLSV

-97 FAVLSEAHRGLEGI
+97 LAVLSEAHRGLEGI

-136 RIYSNYQDLKTL
+136 RIYSNYQELKTL
-148 FGNPEIPFENL
+148 FGTPEIPFENL

-280 TVFTDRSTSAPFF
+280 TVFTNRSTSAPFF
-293 SILFRSDSV
+293 SILFSSDSV

-387 KHSAELDTMLEK
+387 RHSAELDTILEK

-434 PVTVRNQPVQ
+434 PVTVRNQSVQ

-449 VAEPEPVDDLEEV
+449 VAEPEPV
-462 DAVEPVEDLEEADGA
+462 EDLED
-477 EPVEDLEEADGVE
+477 
-490 PVDDLE
+490 
-496 ATGGVEPVDDLEEV
+496 V
-510 DAVES
+510 DA
-515 VEDLEEA
+515 
-522 DGEESVED
+522 
-530 LEEAD
+530 
-535 GVEPVDD
+535 
-542 LEEADSVEPVEDL
+542 
-555 EEADGVEPADDLE
+555 
-568 EADGVEPV
+568 
-576 DDLEEADGEESVEDL
+576 
-591 EEADGVEPVDDL
+591 
-603 EEADGVEPVEDLEY
+603 
-617 TDGVEPVDDLEEV
+617 
-630 DAVEP
+630 
-635 VEDLEEADGAEP
+635 
-647 VDDLEEA
+647 
-654 DSVEPAED
+654 VEPAED
-662 LEEADSVEPV
+662 LEEA
-672 EDLEEADVVEPVD
+672 
-685 DLEETD
+685 
-691 GAEPVEDLE
+691 G
-700 YTDGVE
+700 GVE
-706 PVDDLEEADGAE
+706 PV
-718 PVEDLEEADGEES
+718 
-731 VDGLEEADSVE
+731 
-742 PAEDLE
+742 
-748 EADGVEPADDLEE
+748 
-761 ADSVEPAEDL
+761 EDL

-778 PVEDLEEADGVEPVD
+778 PVEDLEEADGVEPVE
-793 DLEEADGAEPVEDLE
+793 DLEEADGVEPAEDLEDVDAVETVEDLE
-808 EADGEESVEDL
+808 EADGVEPVEDL
-819 EEADVVEPADD
+819 EDADGGEPVDD

-842 LEATGGVEPAEDLEE
+842 LEDADSVEPVDDLEDVDAIEPVEDLEEADGVEPLEDLEE

-863 VDDLEEVDAV
+863 VDDLEEADVVEPVDDLEEVDVVEPVDGLEDADSVEPVDDLEDVDAV
-873 EPVEDLEE
+873 EPL
-881 ADGAEPA
+881 
-888 EDLEEADGVEP
+888 EDLEEADGVEAVEDLQDVEAVEP
-899 VDGLEEADSVEP
+899 VEVLEEAGGVEP
-911 AEDLEE
+911 VEDLEDVDAVEPVDDLEE

-925 DLEEADGVEPVDGLE
+925 DLEDVD
-940 EADSVEPAEDLEE
+940 A
-953 AGGVKSVEELEDT
+953 
-966 DGVEPVEDLEEAD
+966 VEPVEDLEDADGVEPADVLEEAD
-979 VVESADD
+979 VVEPIDD
-986 LEEADGVEPVDDLEA
+986 LEEAD
-1001 TGGVKSV
+1001 TVKSV
-1008 EVSEDEIDETSE
+1008 EVSEDEIDEPSE
-1020 SFGTAIFGKTDDLFE
+1020 SFGTALFGKTDDLFE

-1042 DADEKLNAIKS
+1042 DADEKLNVIKS

-1060 EEGQKTL
+1060 EESQKTL

-1154 GEIRP
+1154 GETRP

>member
-73 GGFLNAESVLTFLSV
+73 GGFLNDESVLTFLSV

-97 FAVLSEAHRGLEGI
+97 LAVLSEAHRGLEGI

-136 RIYSNYQDLKTL
+136 RIYSNYQELKTL
-148 FGNPEIPFENL
+148 FGTPEIPFENL

-293 SILFRSDSV
+293 SILFSSDSV

-496 ATGGVEPVDDLEEV
+496 D
-510 DAVES
+510 
-515 VEDLEEA
+515 A
-522 DGEESVED
+522 DG
-530 LEEAD
+530 
-535 GVEPVDD
+535 
-542 LEEADSVEPVEDL
+542 
-555 EEADGVEPADDLE
+555 
-568 EADGVEPV
+568 
-576 DDLEEADGEESVEDL
+576 
-591 EEADGVEPVDDL
+591 
-603 EEADGVEPVEDLEY
+603 
-617 TDGVEPVDDLEEV
+617 
-630 DAVEP
+630 
-635 VEDLEEADGAEP
+635 
-647 VDDLEEA
+647 
-654 DSVEPAED
+654 VEPAED
-662 LEEADSVEPV
+662 LEEA
-672 EDLEEADVVEPVD
+672 
-685 DLEETD
+685 
-691 GAEPVEDLE
+691 G
-700 YTDGVE
+700 GVE
-706 PVDDLEEADGAE
+706 PV
-718 PVEDLEEADGEES
+718 
-731 VDGLEEADSVE
+731 
-742 PAEDLE
+742 
-748 EADGVEPADDLEE
+748 
-761 ADSVEPAEDL
+761 EDL

-778 PVEDLEEADGVEPVD
+778 PVEDLEEADGVEPVE
-793 DLEEADGAEPVEDLE
+793 DLEEADGVEPAEDLEDVDAVETVEDLE
-808 EADGEESVEDL
+808 EADGVEPVEDL
-819 EEADVVEPADD
+819 EDADGGEPVDD

-842 LEATGGVEPAEDLEE
+842 LEDADSVEPVDDLEDVDAIEPVEDLEEADGVEPLEDLEE

-863 VDDLEEVDAV
+863 VDDLEEADVV

-881 ADGAEPA
+881 VDVVEPVDGLEDADSVEPVDDLEDVDA
-888 EDLEEADGVEP
+888 VEPLEDLEEADGVEAVEDLQDVEAVEP
-899 VDGLEEADSVEP
+899 VEVLEEAG
-911 AEDLEE
+911 
-917 ADGVEPVE
+917 GVEPVE
-925 DLEEADGVEPVDGLE
+925 DLEDVDAVEPV
-940 EADSVEPAEDLEE
+940 
-953 AGGVKSVEELEDT
+953 
-966 DGVEPVEDLEEAD
+966 
-979 VVESADD
+979 DD

-1067 ENVNAMNTAQKYGII
+1067 ENVNAINTSQKYGII

-1126 ENTSVPAPEENKVTL
+1126 ENTAVPAPEENKVTA
-1141 QEDDVSDLEFLSE
+1141 QEDDVSDLELLSE
-1154 GEIRP
+1154 GETRP

>member
-241 IRGAADAE
+241 IRGTADAE

-449 VAEPEPVDDLEEV
+449 VAEPEP
-462 DAVEPVEDLEEADGA
+462 A
-477 EPVEDLEEADGVE
+477 
-490 PVDDLE
+490 
-496 ATGGVEPVDDLEEV
+496 
-510 DAVES
+510 
-515 VEDLEEA
+515 
-522 DGEESVED
+522 
-530 LEEAD
+530 
-535 GVEPVDD
+535 
-542 LEEADSVEPVEDL
+542 
-555 EEADGVEPADDLE
+555 
-568 EADGVEPV
+568 
-576 DDLEEADGEESVEDL
+576 
-591 EEADGVEPVDDL
+591 
-603 EEADGVEPVEDLEY
+603 
-617 TDGVEPVDDLEEV
+617 
-630 DAVEP
+630 
-635 VEDLEEADGAEP
+635 
-647 VDDLEEA
+647 
-654 DSVEPAED
+654 
-662 LEEADSVEPV
+662 
-672 EDLEEADVVEPVD
+672 
-685 DLEETD
+685 
-691 GAEPVEDLE
+691 
-700 YTDGVE
+700 
-706 PVDDLEEADGAE
+706 DDLEEADGAE

-731 VDGLEEADSVE
+731 V
-742 PAEDLE
+742 EDLE
-748 EADGVEPADDLEE
+748 EVDVVEPADDLEE

-778 PVEDLEEADGVEPVD
+778 PVEDLEEADGVEP
-793 DLEEADGAEPVEDLE
+793 A
-808 EADGEESVEDL
+808 
-819 EEADVVEPADD
+819 
-830 LEEADVVEPVDD
+830 
-842 LEATGGVEPAEDLEE
+842 
-857 ADGVEP
+857 
-863 VDDLEEVDAV
+863 
-873 EPVEDLEE
+873 
-881 ADGAEPA
+881 
-888 EDLEEADGVEP
+888 
-899 VDGLEEADSVEP
+899 
-911 AEDLEE
+911 
-917 ADGVEPVE
+917 
-925 DLEEADGVEPVDGLE
+925 
-940 EADSVEPAEDLEE
+940 
-953 AGGVKSVEELEDT
+953 
-966 DGVEPVEDLEEAD
+966 
-979 VVESADD
+979 
-986 LEEADGVEPVDDLEA
+986 DDLEA

-1093 VEQESNPDMSLADG
+1093 VEQESNPDMSLVDG

-1154 GEIRP
+1154 GETRP

>member
-73 GGFLNAESVLTFLSV
+73 GGFLNDESVLTFLSV

-97 FAVLSEAHRGLEGI
+97 LAVLSEAHRGLEGI

-136 RIYSNYQDLKTL
+136 RIYSNYQELKTL
-148 FGNPEIPFENL
+148 FGTPEIPFENL

-293 SILFRSDSV
+293 SIFFRSDSV

-399 SWSEII
+399 SWAEII

-449 VAEPEPVDDLEEV
+449 VAEPEPV
-462 DAVEPVEDLEEADGA
+462 EDLEEADG
-477 EPVEDLEEADGVE
+477 E
-490 PVDDLE
+490 
-496 ATGGVEPVDDLEEV
+496 
-510 DAVES
+510 ES

-530 LEEAD
+530 LEE
-535 GVEPVDD
+535 V
-542 LEEADSVEPVEDL
+542 
-555 EEADGVEPADDLE
+555 
-568 EADGVEPV
+568 
-576 DDLEEADGEESVEDL
+576 
-591 EEADGVEPVDDL
+591 
-603 EEADGVEPVEDLEY
+603 
-617 TDGVEPVDDLEEV
+617 
-630 DAVEP
+630 
-635 VEDLEEADGAEP
+635 
-647 VDDLEEA
+647 
-654 DSVEPAED
+654 
-662 LEEADSVEPV
+662 
-672 EDLEEADVVEPVD
+672 DVVEP
-685 DLEETD
+685 
-691 GAEPVEDLE
+691 A
-700 YTDGVE
+700 
-706 PVDDLEEADGAE
+706 
-718 PVEDLEEADGEES
+718 
-731 VDGLEEADSVE
+731 
-742 PAEDLE
+742 
-748 EADGVEPADDLEE
+748 
-761 ADSVEPAEDL
+761 
-771 EEADGVE
+771 
-778 PVEDLEEADGVEPVD
+778 D

-830 LEEADVVEPVDD
+830 LEEAD
-842 LEATGGVEPAEDLEE
+842 
-857 ADGVEP
+857 GVEP

-881 ADGAEPA
+881 ADGIESV
-888 EDLEEADGVEP
+888 DGLEETDGVEP
-899 VDGLEEADSVEP
+899 VDGLEEVDGAEP
-911 AEDLEE
+911 VEDLEE
-917 ADGVEPVE
+917 ADVVEPVE
-925 DLEEADGVEPVDGLE
+925 DLEEADGVEPADGLE
-940 EADSVEPAEDLEE
+940 EADGAEPVEDLEDADGVEPADVLEE
-953 AGGVKSVEELEDT
+953 ADV
-966 DGVEPVEDLEEAD
+966 VEPVEDLEEAD
-979 VVESADD
+979 SVEPVEDLEEVDSEEPADD
-986 LEEADGVEPVDDLEA
+986 LEEADSVELVEDLEEA
-1001 TGGVKSV
+1001 DTVKSV
-1008 EVSEDEIDETSE
+1008 EVSEDEIDEPSE
-1020 SFGTAIFGKTDDLFE
+1020 SFGTALFGKTDDLFE

-1042 DADEKLNAIKS
+1042 DADEKLNVIKS

-1060 EEGQKTL
+1060 EESQKTL
-1067 ENVNAMNTAQKYGII
+1067 ENVNAMNTSQKYGII

-1126 ENTSVPAPEENKVTL
+1126 ENTAVPTPEENKVTA
-1141 QEDDVSDLEFLSE
+1141 QEDDVSDLELLSE
-1154 GEIRP
+1154 GENRP